1 MIKNGQQEL
10 ELQEHQQDAYNA
22 VQKTYEQGNRAA
34 VVIPTGCGKSFIA
47 LKLMEDNRD
56 KNILFLAPTIAI
68 KNQMYNYI
76 AKYIVGEEPTS
87 ERPAKKIAEE
97 HFPNL
102 VIRSYPSLLKVSDE
116 NMEKYH
122 ADIIIMDELH
132 RTGAEKWGEKVN
144 TLLEKNPNAKIL
156 GLTATPERMDEQNV
170 IDKLFEGNISYELTL
185 VEALRRGILKSPK
198 YVKCDY
204 ALGEYI
210 EGLNEAIDSCS
221 DEKTKRELQEKVEKM
236 RRIVEKAE
244 GIPELFKNNIQKK
257 DGKYIIFCKDK
268 EHMELLQSKVSEWF
282 GEIDSEPEIYS
293 VYSGNTERKNS
304 KTIKEF
310 EESKSEH
317 LKLLFS
323 IDMLNE
329 GVHIEG
335 VSGVIMARPTDS
347 RIVYLQQLGRA
358 LSSDPS
364 GEQTIIFDLV
374 NNYVKNNLDAE
385 VNGRDEDI
393 SHGNEENTIIG
404 ENGEKSEKSQPGDI
418 DIFKIQGETLKFLE
432 LLEEI
437 KEIINRST
445 YLKNAEAILEWIK
458 RQEKPKLPS
467 EVSENEE
474 EKKLGIAWSSIRTNL
489 INPYKEKTTAE
500 EQEKFREKYP
510 EIDDVLKIIKEIK
523 ISTSTHYLNAQRI
536 LEWIKSQEEPKMPSE
551 ESENKEERTLK
562 RALRSIRE
570 RLIKPYEKKTTD
582 EEREEFREEHPEIDD
597 VLKIIKE
604 IKISTAIYYLNAQRI
619 LEWIKRQEKPKLPSK
634 HSQNEEEK
642 KLGSALDSI
651 RTNLIKSYK
660 KKTTAE
666 EREQFKEEHPEIDA
680 VLEIIKEID
689 ISTST
694 QYLNAQA
701 IQKWIKRQEK
711 PKLPSEVSEN
721 EEEKKLGLALRG
733 IRSQLIK
740 PYMEK
745 PTAEEREKFREEH
758 PEIDDVLKIIKEI
771 KISTSTQYLNAQA
784 IQEWIKRQEKPKL
797 PSRESKNKEERTLG
811 NALKSIRTRLIKP
824 YMEKTTNEE
833 REKFREEYPETDAVL
848 EIVSDIDIKYGTK
861 KQKELAELIKQDL
874 EKRRES
880 DEAKK
885 LEEENGVNYIKYF
898 TKRQKELVK
907 LIKQYLEKMGSLDEA
922 RKLEEQYE
930 QLVADTKDKDKKN
943 GVDFNGE

>member
-87 ERPAKKIAEE
+87 ERPAKKIAKE

-102 VIRSYPSLLKVSDE
+102 EIRLYQTLLKVSDE
-116 NMEKYH
+116 DMEKYH

-185 VEALRRGILKSPK
+185 VEALRRRILKSPK

-210 EGLNEAIDSCS
+210 EGLKEAIDSCS
-221 DEKTKRELQEKVEKM
+221 DEKTKSELQKKVEQM
-236 RRIVEKAE
+236 RRIVEEAE

-282 GEIDSEPEIYS
+282 GEIDSKPETYS
-293 VYSGNTERKNS
+293 VYSGKTERKNNED
-304 KTIKEF
+304 IKKF
-310 EESKSEH
+310 ETSKSEH
-317 LKLLFS
+317 LKLLFCV
-323 IDMLNE
+323 DMLNE

-335 VSGVIMARPTDS
+335 ISGVIMARPTDS

-385 VNGRDEDI
+385 VNGRNEDI
-393 SHGNEENTIIG
+393 SHGNKENTIIG
-404 ENGEKSEKSQPGDI
+404 EKGEKSEKSQSGDI

-437 KEIINRST
+437 NGITGRST

-458 RQEKPKLPS
+458 RQENPKLPS
-467 EVSENEE
+467 ADSKNEEEKKLRNALNSIRTHLIKPYMEKTTDEEREKFREKHPEVDDVRKIIKEIDISTATYYLNAQRILEWIKRQENPKKPSKLSENEE
-474 EKKLGIAWSSIRTNL
+474 EKKLGNALSSIRTYL
-489 INPYKEKTTAE
+489 INPYMEKTTNE
-500 EQEKFREKYP
+500 EREEFREKHP
-510 EIDDVLKIIKEIK
+510 EIDDVRKIIKEID

-536 LEWIKSQEEPKMPSE
+536 LEWIKCQENPK
-551 ESENKEERTLK
+551 
-562 RALRSIRE
+562 
-570 RLIKPYEKKTTD
+570 KPY
-582 EEREEFREEHPEIDD
+582 
-597 VLKIIKE
+597 
-604 IKISTAIYYLNAQRI
+604 
-619 LEWIKRQEKPKLPSK
+619 SK
-634 HSQNEEEK
+634 SKNEEEK
-642 KLGSALDSI
+642 KLGTALQ
-651 RTNLIKSYK
+651 N
-660 KKTTAE
+660 
-666 EREQFKEEHPEIDA
+666 
-680 VLEIIKEID
+680 
-689 ISTST
+689 
-694 QYLNAQA
+694 
-701 IQKWIKRQEK
+701 
-711 PKLPSEVSEN
+711 
-721 EEEKKLGLALRG
+721 

-745 PTAEEREKFREEH
+745 PTDEEREQFREEH
-758 PEIDDVLKIIKEI
+758 
-771 KISTSTQYLNAQA
+771 
-784 IQEWIKRQEKPKL
+784 
-797 PSRESKNKEERTLG
+797 
-811 NALKSIRTRLIKP
+811 
-824 YMEKTTNEE
+824 
-833 REKFREEYPETDAVL
+833 PETDAVL

-861 KQKELAELIKQDL
+861 KQKELAELIKRDL
-874 EKRRES
+874 EKRRE
-880 DEAKK
+880 
-885 LEEENGVNYIKYF
+885 
-898 TKRQKELVK
+898 
-907 LIKQYLEKMGSLDEA
+907 LDEA

>member
-1 MIKNGQQEL
+1 MYKGRKHMIKNGQQEL

-87 ERPAKKIAEE
+87 ERPAKKIAKE

-102 VIRSYPSLLKVSDE
+102 EIRLYQTLLKVSDE

-185 VEALRRGILKSPK
+185 VEALRRRILKSPK

-210 EGLNEAIDSCS
+210 EGLKEAIDSCS
-221 DEKTKRELQEKVEKM
+221 DEKTKSELQKKVEQM
-236 RRIVEKAE
+236 RRIVEEAE

-282 GEIDSEPEIYS
+282 GEIDSKPETYS
-293 VYSGNTERKNS
+293 VYSGKTERKNNED
-304 KTIKEF
+304 IKNF
-310 EESKSEH
+310 ETSKSEH
-317 LKLLFS
+317 LKLLFCV
-323 IDMLNE
+323 DMLNE

-385 VNGRDEDI
+385 VNGRNEDI
-393 SHGNEENTIIG
+393 SHGNKENTIIG
-404 ENGEKSEKSQPGDI
+404 EKGEKSEKSQPGDI

-437 KEIINRST
+437 NGITGRST

-458 RQEKPKLPS
+458 RQENPKLPS
-467 EVSENEE
+467 ADSKNEE
-474 EKKLGIAWSSIRTNL
+474 EKKLRNALNSIRT
-489 INPYKEKTTAE
+489 
-500 EQEKFREKYP
+500 
-510 EIDDVLKIIKEIK
+510 
-523 ISTSTHYLNAQRI
+523 H
-536 LEWIKSQEEPKMPSE
+536 
-551 ESENKEERTLK
+551 
-562 RALRSIRE
+562 
-570 RLIKPYEKKTTD
+570 LIKPYMEKTTD
-582 EEREEFREEHPEIDD
+582 EEREKFREKHPEVDD
-597 VLKIIKE
+597 VRKIIKE
-604 IKISTAIYYLNAQRI
+604 IDISTATYYLNAQRI
-619 LEWIKRQEKPKLPSK
+619 LEWIKCQENPKKPYSK
-634 HSQNEEEK
+634 SKNEEEK
-642 KLGSALDSI
+642 KLGTALQ
-651 RTNLIKSYK
+651 N
-660 KKTTAE
+660 
-666 EREQFKEEHPEIDA
+666 
-680 VLEIIKEID
+680 
-689 ISTST
+689 
-694 QYLNAQA
+694 
-701 IQKWIKRQEK
+701 
-711 PKLPSEVSEN
+711 
-721 EEEKKLGLALRG
+721 

-745 PTAEEREKFREEH
+745 PTDEEREQFREEH
-758 PEIDDVLKIIKEI
+758 
-771 KISTSTQYLNAQA
+771 
-784 IQEWIKRQEKPKL
+784 
-797 PSRESKNKEERTLG
+797 
-811 NALKSIRTRLIKP
+811 
-824 YMEKTTNEE
+824 
-833 REKFREEYPETDAVL
+833 PETDAVL

-861 KQKELAELIKQDL
+861 KQKELAELIKRDL
-874 EKRRES
+874 EKRRE
-880 DEAKK
+880 
-885 LEEENGVNYIKYF
+885 
-898 TKRQKELVK
+898 
-907 LIKQYLEKMGSLDEA
+907 LDEA

-930 QLVADTKDKDKKN
+930 QLVADTKDKKN

>member
-87 ERPAKKIAEE
+87 ERPAQKIAKE

-102 VIRSYPSLLKVSDE
+102 EIRLYQTLLKVSDE

-185 VEALRRGILKSPK
+185 VEALRRRILKSPK

-210 EGLNEAIDSCS
+210 EGLKEAIDSCS
-221 DEKTKRELQEKVEKM
+221 DEKTKSELQKKVEQM
-236 RRIVEKAE
+236 RRIVEEAE

-282 GEIDSEPEIYS
+282 GEIDSKPETYS
-293 VYSGNTERKNS
+293 VYSGKTERKNNED
-304 KTIKEF
+304 IKKF
-310 EESKSEH
+310 ETSKSEH
-317 LKLLFS
+317 LKLLFCV
-323 IDMLNE
+323 DMLNE

-385 VNGRDEDI
+385 VNGRNEDI
-393 SHGNEENTIIG
+393 SHGNKENTIIG
-404 ENGEKSEKSQPGDI
+404 ENGEKSQPGDI
-418 DIFKIQGETLKFLE
+418 DIFKIQGKTLDFFK

-437 KEIINRST
+437 KGITGRST

-458 RQEKPKLPS
+458 RQETPRIPS
-467 EVSENEE
+467 QHSQNE
-474 EKKLGIAWSSIRTNL
+474 
-489 INPYKEKTTAE
+489 
-500 EQEKFREKYP
+500 
-510 EIDDVLKIIKEIK
+510 
-523 ISTSTHYLNAQRI
+523 
-536 LEWIKSQEEPKMPSE
+536 
-551 ESENKEERTLK
+551 EERTLGN
-562 RALRSIRE
+562 ALNSIRN
-570 RLIKPYEKKTTD
+570 RLIKPYNEKTTD
-582 EEREEFREEHPEIDD
+582 EEREQFR
-597 VLKIIKE
+597 
-604 IKISTAIYYLNAQRI
+604 
-619 LEWIKRQEKPKLPSK
+619 
-634 HSQNEEEK
+634 
-642 KLGSALDSI
+642 
-651 RTNLIKSYK
+651 
-660 KKTTAE
+660 
-666 EREQFKEEHPEIDA
+666 EEHPEIDA
-680 VLEIIKEID
+680 VLEIKKEID
-689 ISTST
+689 SLTYT
-694 QYLNAQA
+694 PPTLLKNAEA
-701 IQKWIKRQEK
+701 
-711 PKLPSEVSEN
+711 
-721 EEEKKLGLALRG
+721 
-733 IRSQLIK
+733 
-740 PYMEK
+740 
-745 PTAEEREKFREEH
+745 
-758 PEIDDVLKIIKEI
+758 VL
-771 KISTSTQYLNAQA
+771 
-784 IQEWIKRQEKPKL
+784 EWIKRQETPRI
-797 PSRESKNKEERTLG
+797 PSQHSQNEEERTLG
-811 NALKSIRTRLIKP
+811 NALNSIRNRLIKP
-824 YMEKTTNEE
+824 YNEKTTDEE
-833 REKFREEYPETDAVL
+833 REQFREEHPEIDAVL

-861 KQKELAELIKQDL
+861 KQKELAELIKRDL
-874 EKRRES
+874 EKRRE
-880 DEAKK
+880 
-885 LEEENGVNYIKYF
+885 
-898 TKRQKELVK
+898 
-907 LIKQYLEKMGSLDEA
+907 LDEA

-930 QLVADTKDKDKKN
+930 QLVADTKDKKN

>member
-68 KNQMYNYI
+68 RNQMYNYI
-76 AKYIVGEEPTS
+76 AKYIVGEEPNS
-87 ERPAKKIAEE
+87 ERPAKKIAKE

-102 VIRSYPSLLKVSDE
+102 EIRLYQTLLKVSDE
-116 NMEKYH
+116 DMEKYH

-185 VEALRRGILKSPK
+185 VEALRRRILKSPK

-210 EGLNEAIDSCS
+210 EGLKEAIDSCS
-221 DEKTKRELQEKVEKM
+221 DEKTKSELQKKVEQM
-236 RRIVEKAE
+236 RRIVEEAE

-282 GEIDSEPEIYS
+282 GEIDSEPETYS
-293 VYSGNTERKNS
+293 VYSGKTERKNNED
-304 KTIKEF
+304 IKNF
-310 EESKSEH
+310 ETSKSEH
-317 LKLLFS
+317 LKLLFCV
-323 IDMLNE
+323 DMLNE

-335 VSGVIMARPTDS
+335 ISGVIMARPTDS

-385 VNGRDEDI
+385 VNGRNEDI
-393 SHGNEENTIIG
+393 SHGNKENTIIG
-404 ENGEKSEKSQPGDI
+404 EKGEKSEKSQSGDI

-437 KEIINRST
+437 NGITGRST

-458 RQEKPKLPS
+458 RQENPKLPS
-467 EVSENEE
+467 ADSKNEEEKKLRNALNSIRTHLIKPYMEKTTDEEREKFREKHPEVDDVRKIIKEIDISTATYYLNAQRILEWIKRQENPKKPSKLSENEE
-474 EKKLGIAWSSIRTNL
+474 EKKLGNALSSIRTYL
-489 INPYKEKTTAE
+489 INPYMEKTTNE
-500 EQEKFREKYP
+500 EREEFREKHP
-510 EIDDVLKIIKEIK
+510 EIDDVRKIIKEID

-536 LEWIKSQEEPKMPSE
+536 LEWIKCQENPK
-551 ESENKEERTLK
+551 
-562 RALRSIRE
+562 
-570 RLIKPYEKKTTD
+570 KPY
-582 EEREEFREEHPEIDD
+582 
-597 VLKIIKE
+597 
-604 IKISTAIYYLNAQRI
+604 
-619 LEWIKRQEKPKLPSK
+619 SK
-634 HSQNEEEK
+634 SKNEEEK
-642 KLGSALDSI
+642 KLGTALQ
-651 RTNLIKSYK
+651 N
-660 KKTTAE
+660 
-666 EREQFKEEHPEIDA
+666 
-680 VLEIIKEID
+680 
-689 ISTST
+689 
-694 QYLNAQA
+694 
-701 IQKWIKRQEK
+701 
-711 PKLPSEVSEN
+711 
-721 EEEKKLGLALRG
+721 

-745 PTAEEREKFREEH
+745 PTDEEREQFREEH
-758 PEIDDVLKIIKEI
+758 
-771 KISTSTQYLNAQA
+771 
-784 IQEWIKRQEKPKL
+784 
-797 PSRESKNKEERTLG
+797 
-811 NALKSIRTRLIKP
+811 
-824 YMEKTTNEE
+824 
-833 REKFREEYPETDAVL
+833 PETDAVL

-861 KQKELAELIKQDL
+861 KQKELAELIKRDL
-874 EKRRES
+874 EKRRE
-880 DEAKK
+880 
-885 LEEENGVNYIKYF
+885 
-898 TKRQKELVK
+898 
-907 LIKQYLEKMGSLDEA
+907 LDEA

-930 QLVADTKDKDKKN
+930 QLVADTKDKKN

>member
-76 AKYIVGEEPTS
+76 AKYIVDEEPTS
-87 ERPAKKIAEE
+87 ERPAQKIAKE

-102 VIRSYPSLLKVSDE
+102 EIRLYQTLLKVSDE

-185 VEALRRGILKSPK
+185 VEALRRRILKSPK

-210 EGLNEAIDSCS
+210 EGLKEAIDSCS
-221 DEKTKRELQEKVEKM
+221 DEKTKSELQKKVEQM
-236 RRIVEKAE
+236 RRIVEEAE

-282 GEIDSEPEIYS
+282 GEIDSEPETYS
-293 VYSGNTERKNS
+293 VYSGETEKENNDNIKN
-304 KTIKEF
+304 F
-310 EESKSEH
+310 ETSKSEH
-317 LKLLFS
+317 LKLLFCV
-323 IDMLNE
+323 DMLNE

-385 VNGRDEDI
+385 VNGRNEDI
-393 SHGNEENTIIG
+393 SHENTIIG
-404 ENGEKSEKSQPGDI
+404 ENGEKSQPGDI
-418 DIFKIQGETLKFLE
+418 DIFKIQGKTLDFFE

-437 KEIINRST
+437 KGITGRST

-458 RQEKPKLPS
+458 RQENPRIPS
-467 EVSENEE
+467 PRSQNEE
-474 EKKLGIAWSSIRTNL
+474 EKKLYGAWSNMKTRL
-489 INPYKEKTTAE
+489 INPYMEKTTAE
-500 EQEKFREKYP
+500 EQEKFREK
-510 EIDDVLKIIKEIK
+510 
-523 ISTSTHYLNAQRI
+523 
-536 LEWIKSQEEPKMPSE
+536 
-551 ESENKEERTLK
+551 
-562 RALRSIRE
+562 
-570 RLIKPYEKKTTD
+570 
-582 EEREEFREEHPEIDD
+582 HPEIDD

-604 IKISTAIYYLNAQRI
+604 IKISTATHYLNAQRI
-619 LEWIKRQEKPKLPSK
+619 LEWIKRQEKPQLPSPDSK
-634 HSQNEEEK
+634 NEEEK
-642 KLGSALDSI
+642 KLGNALSTI
-651 RTNLIKSYK
+651 RTNLINPYK

-666 EREQFKEEHPEIDA
+666 EREQFKEEHPEIDD
-680 VLEIIKEID
+680 VLKIIKEIN

-694 QYLNAQA
+694 QYLNAQR
-701 IQKWIKRQEK
+701 I
-711 PKLPSEVSEN
+711 L
-721 EEEKKLGLALRG
+721 
-733 IRSQLIK
+733 
-740 PYMEK
+740 
-745 PTAEEREKFREEH
+745 
-758 PEIDDVLKIIKEI
+758 
-771 KISTSTQYLNAQA
+771 
-784 IQEWIKRQEKPKL
+784 EWIKRQETPRM
-797 PSRESKNKEERTLG
+797 PSKR
-811 NALKSIRTRLIKP
+811 IRK
-824 YMEKTTNEE
+824 
-833 REKFREEYPETDAVL
+833 
-848 EIVSDIDIKYGTK
+848 
-861 KQKELAELIKQDL
+861 
-874 EKRRES
+874 
-880 DEAKK
+880 
-885 LEEENGVNYIKYF
+885 
-898 TKRQKELVK
+898 
-907 LIKQYLEKMGSLDEA
+907 
-922 RKLEEQYE
+922 
-930 QLVADTKDKDKKN
+930 
-943 GVDFNGE
+943 

>member
-87 ERPAKKIAEE
+87 ERPARIIAKE

-102 VIRSYPSLLKVSDE
+102 EIRLYQTLLKVSDE

-185 VEALRRGILKSPK
+185 VEALRRRILKSPQ

-210 EGLNEAIDSCS
+210 EGLKEAIDSCS
-221 DEKTKRELQEKVEKM
+221 DEKTKSELQKKVEQM
-236 RRIVEKAE
+236 RRIVEEAE

-282 GEIDSEPEIYS
+282 GEIDSKPETYS
-293 VYSGNTERKNS
+293 VYSGKTERKNNED
-304 KTIKEF
+304 IKKF
-310 EESKSEH
+310 ETSKSEH
-317 LKLLFS
+317 LKLLFCV
-323 IDMLNE
+323 DMLNE

-335 VSGVIMARPTDS
+335 ISGVIMARPTDS

-385 VNGRDEDI
+385 VNGRNEDI
-393 SHGNEENTIIG
+393 SHGNKENTIIG
-404 ENGEKSEKSQPGDI
+404 EKGEKSEKSQSGDI

-437 KEIINRST
+437 NGITGRST

-458 RQEKPKLPS
+458 RQENPKLPS
-467 EVSENEE
+467 ADSKNEEEKKLRNALNSIRTHLIKPYMEKTTDEEREKFREKHPEVDDVRKIIKEIDISTATYYLNAQRILEWIKRQENPKKPSKLSENEE
-474 EKKLGIAWSSIRTNL
+474 EKKLGNALSSIRTYL
-489 INPYKEKTTAE
+489 INPYMEKTTNE
-500 EQEKFREKYP
+500 EREEFREKHP
-510 EIDDVLKIIKEIK
+510 EIDDVRKIIKEID

-536 LEWIKSQEEPKMPSE
+536 LEWIKCQENPK
-551 ESENKEERTLK
+551 
-562 RALRSIRE
+562 
-570 RLIKPYEKKTTD
+570 KPY
-582 EEREEFREEHPEIDD
+582 
-597 VLKIIKE
+597 
-604 IKISTAIYYLNAQRI
+604 
-619 LEWIKRQEKPKLPSK
+619 SK
-634 HSQNEEEK
+634 SKNEEEK
-642 KLGSALDSI
+642 KLGTALQ
-651 RTNLIKSYK
+651 N
-660 KKTTAE
+660 
-666 EREQFKEEHPEIDA
+666 
-680 VLEIIKEID
+680 
-689 ISTST
+689 
-694 QYLNAQA
+694 
-701 IQKWIKRQEK
+701 
-711 PKLPSEVSEN
+711 
-721 EEEKKLGLALRG
+721 

-745 PTAEEREKFREEH
+745 PTDEEREQFREEH
-758 PEIDDVLKIIKEI
+758 
-771 KISTSTQYLNAQA
+771 
-784 IQEWIKRQEKPKL
+784 
-797 PSRESKNKEERTLG
+797 
-811 NALKSIRTRLIKP
+811 
-824 YMEKTTNEE
+824 
-833 REKFREEYPETDAVL
+833 PETDAVL

-861 KQKELAELIKQDL
+861 KQKELAELIKRDL
-874 EKRRES
+874 EKRRE
-880 DEAKK
+880 
-885 LEEENGVNYIKYF
+885 
-898 TKRQKELVK
+898 
-907 LIKQYLEKMGSLDEA
+907 LDEA

>member
-1 MIKNGQQEL
+1 MYKGRKHMIKNGQQEL
-10 ELQEHQQDAYNA
+10 ELQEHQQDAYTA

-87 ERPAKKIAEE
+87 ERPEKKIAEE

-102 VIRSYPSLLKVSDE
+102 KIRLYQTLLKVSDE
-116 NMEKYH
+116 KMEKYH

-185 VEALRRGILKSPK
+185 VEALRRRILKSPQ

-210 EGLNEAIDSCS
+210 EGLKEAIDSCS
-221 DEKTKRELQEKVEKM
+221 DEKTKSELQKKVEQM
-236 RRIVEKAE
+236 RRIVEEAE

-282 GEIDSEPEIYS
+282 GEIDSEPETYS
-293 VYSGNTERKNS
+293 VYSGETEKENNDNIKN
-304 KTIKEF
+304 F
-310 EESKSEH
+310 ETSKSEH
-317 LKLLFS
+317 LKLLFCV
-323 IDMLNE
+323 DMLNE

-335 VSGVIMARPTDS
+335 ISGVIMARPTDS

-385 VNGRDEDI
+385 VNGRNEDI
-393 SHGNEENTIIG
+393 SHGNKENTIIG
-404 ENGEKSEKSQPGDI
+404 EKGEKSEKSQSGDI

-437 KEIINRST
+437 NGITGRST

-458 RQEKPKLPS
+458 RQENPKLPS
-467 EVSENEE
+467 ADSKNEEEKKLRNALNSIRTHLIKPYMEKTTDEEREKFREKHPEVDDVRKIIKEIDISTATYYLNAQRILEWIKRQENPKKPSKLSENEE
-474 EKKLGIAWSSIRTNL
+474 EKKLGNALSSIRTYL
-489 INPYKEKTTAE
+489 INPYMEKTTNE
-500 EQEKFREKYP
+500 EREEFREKHP
-510 EIDDVLKIIKEIK
+510 EIDDVRKIIKEID

-536 LEWIKSQEEPKMPSE
+536 LEWIKCQENPK
-551 ESENKEERTLK
+551 
-562 RALRSIRE
+562 
-570 RLIKPYEKKTTD
+570 KPY
-582 EEREEFREEHPEIDD
+582 
-597 VLKIIKE
+597 
-604 IKISTAIYYLNAQRI
+604 
-619 LEWIKRQEKPKLPSK
+619 SK
-634 HSQNEEEK
+634 SKNEEEK
-642 KLGSALDSI
+642 KLGTALQ
-651 RTNLIKSYK
+651 N
-660 KKTTAE
+660 
-666 EREQFKEEHPEIDA
+666 
-680 VLEIIKEID
+680 
-689 ISTST
+689 
-694 QYLNAQA
+694 
-701 IQKWIKRQEK
+701 
-711 PKLPSEVSEN
+711 
-721 EEEKKLGLALRG
+721 

-745 PTAEEREKFREEH
+745 PTDEEREQFREEH
-758 PEIDDVLKIIKEI
+758 
-771 KISTSTQYLNAQA
+771 
-784 IQEWIKRQEKPKL
+784 
-797 PSRESKNKEERTLG
+797 
-811 NALKSIRTRLIKP
+811 
-824 YMEKTTNEE
+824 
-833 REKFREEYPETDAVL
+833 PETDAVL

-861 KQKELAELIKQDL
+861 KQKELAELIKRDL
-874 EKRRES
+874 EKRRE
-880 DEAKK
+880 
-885 LEEENGVNYIKYF
+885 
-898 TKRQKELVK
+898 
-907 LIKQYLEKMGSLDEA
+907 LDEA

>member
-87 ERPAKKIAEE
+87 ERPARIIAKE

-102 VIRSYPSLLKVSDE
+102 EIRLYQTLLKVSDE

-185 VEALRRGILKSPK
+185 VEALRRRILKSPK

-210 EGLNEAIDSCS
+210 EGLKEAIDSCS
-221 DEKTKRELQEKVEKM
+221 DEKTKSELQKKVEQM
-236 RRIVEKAE
+236 RRIVEEAE

-282 GEIDSEPEIYS
+282 GEIDSEPETYS
-293 VYSGNTERKNS
+293 VYSGKTERKNNED
-304 KTIKEF
+304 IKNF
-310 EESKSEH
+310 ETSKSEH
-317 LKLLFS
+317 LKLLFCV
-323 IDMLNE
+323 DMLNE

-385 VNGRDEDI
+385 VNGRNEDI
-393 SHGNEENTIIG
+393 SHGNKENTIIG
-404 ENGEKSEKSQPGDI
+404 EKGEKSEKSQSVDI

-437 KEIINRST
+437 NGITGRST

-458 RQEKPKLPS
+458 RQENPKLPS
-467 EVSENEE
+467 ADSKNEEEKKLRNALNSIRTHLIKPYMEKTTDEEREKFREKHPEVDDVRKIIKEIDISTATYYLNAQRILEWIKRQENPKKPSKLSENEE
-474 EKKLGIAWSSIRTNL
+474 EKKLGNALSSIRTYL
-489 INPYKEKTTAE
+489 INPYMEKTTNE
-500 EQEKFREKYP
+500 EREEFREKHP
-510 EIDDVLKIIKEIK
+510 EIDDVRKIIKEID

-536 LEWIKSQEEPKMPSE
+536 LEWIKCQENPK
-551 ESENKEERTLK
+551 
-562 RALRSIRE
+562 
-570 RLIKPYEKKTTD
+570 KPY
-582 EEREEFREEHPEIDD
+582 
-597 VLKIIKE
+597 
-604 IKISTAIYYLNAQRI
+604 
-619 LEWIKRQEKPKLPSK
+619 SK
-634 HSQNEEEK
+634 SKNEEEK
-642 KLGSALDSI
+642 KLGTALQ
-651 RTNLIKSYK
+651 N
-660 KKTTAE
+660 
-666 EREQFKEEHPEIDA
+666 
-680 VLEIIKEID
+680 
-689 ISTST
+689 
-694 QYLNAQA
+694 
-701 IQKWIKRQEK
+701 
-711 PKLPSEVSEN
+711 
-721 EEEKKLGLALRG
+721 

-745 PTAEEREKFREEH
+745 PTDEEREQFREEH
-758 PEIDDVLKIIKEI
+758 
-771 KISTSTQYLNAQA
+771 
-784 IQEWIKRQEKPKL
+784 
-797 PSRESKNKEERTLG
+797 
-811 NALKSIRTRLIKP
+811 
-824 YMEKTTNEE
+824 
-833 REKFREEYPETDAVL
+833 PETDAVL

-861 KQKELAELIKQDL
+861 KQKELAELIKRDL
-874 EKRRES
+874 EKRRE
-880 DEAKK
+880 
-885 LEEENGVNYIKYF
+885 
-898 TKRQKELVK
+898 
-907 LIKQYLEKMGSLDEA
+907 LDEA

-930 QLVADTKDKDKKN
+930 QLVADTKDKKN

>member
-68 KNQMYNYI
+68 RNQMYNYI

-102 VIRSYPSLLKVSDE
+102 KIRLYQTLLKVSDE
-116 NMEKYH
+116 KMEKYH

-185 VEALRRGILKSPK
+185 VEALRRRILKSPK

-210 EGLNEAIDSCS
+210 EGLKEAIDSCS
-221 DEKTKRELQEKVEKM
+221 DEKTKSELQKKVEQM
-236 RRIVEKAE
+236 RRIVEEAE

-282 GEIDSEPEIYS
+282 GEIDSEPETYS
-293 VYSGNTERKNS
+293 VYSGKTERKNNED
-304 KTIKEF
+304 IKNF
-310 EESKSEH
+310 ETSKSEH
-317 LKLLFS
+317 LKLLFCV
-323 IDMLNE
+323 DMLNE

-385 VNGRDEDI
+385 VNGRNEDI
-393 SHGNEENTIIG
+393 SHGNKENTIIG
-404 ENGEKSEKSQPGDI
+404 EKGEKSEKSQSVDI

-437 KEIINRST
+437 NGITGRST

-458 RQEKPKLPS
+458 RQENPKLPS
-467 EVSENEE
+467 ADSKNEEEKKLRNALNSIRTHLIKPYMEKTTDEEREKFREKHPEVDDVRKIIKEIDISTATYYLNAQRILEWIKRQENPKKPSKLSENEE
-474 EKKLGIAWSSIRTNL
+474 EKKLGNALSSIRTYL
-489 INPYKEKTTAE
+489 INPYMEKTTNE
-500 EQEKFREKYP
+500 EREEFREKHP
-510 EIDDVLKIIKEIK
+510 EIDDVRKIIKEID

-536 LEWIKSQEEPKMPSE
+536 LEWIKCQENPK
-551 ESENKEERTLK
+551 
-562 RALRSIRE
+562 
-570 RLIKPYEKKTTD
+570 KPY
-582 EEREEFREEHPEIDD
+582 
-597 VLKIIKE
+597 
-604 IKISTAIYYLNAQRI
+604 
-619 LEWIKRQEKPKLPSK
+619 SK
-634 HSQNEEEK
+634 SKNEEEK
-642 KLGSALDSI
+642 KLGTALQ
-651 RTNLIKSYK
+651 N
-660 KKTTAE
+660 
-666 EREQFKEEHPEIDA
+666 
-680 VLEIIKEID
+680 
-689 ISTST
+689 
-694 QYLNAQA
+694 
-701 IQKWIKRQEK
+701 
-711 PKLPSEVSEN
+711 
-721 EEEKKLGLALRG
+721 

-745 PTAEEREKFREEH
+745 PTDEEREQFREEH
-758 PEIDDVLKIIKEI
+758 
-771 KISTSTQYLNAQA
+771 
-784 IQEWIKRQEKPKL
+784 
-797 PSRESKNKEERTLG
+797 
-811 NALKSIRTRLIKP
+811 
-824 YMEKTTNEE
+824 
-833 REKFREEYPETDAVL
+833 PETDAVL

-861 KQKELAELIKQDL
+861 KQKELAELIKRDL
-874 EKRRES
+874 EKRRE
-880 DEAKK
+880 
-885 LEEENGVNYIKYF
+885 
-898 TKRQKELVK
+898 
-907 LIKQYLEKMGSLDEA
+907 LDEA

-930 QLVADTKDKDKKN
+930 QLVADTKDKKN

>member
-68 KNQMYNYI
+68 RNQMYNYI

-102 VIRSYPSLLKVSDE
+102 KIRLYQTLLKVSDE
-116 NMEKYH
+116 KMEKYH

-185 VEALRRGILKSPK
+185 VEALRRRILKSPK

-210 EGLNEAIDSCS
+210 EGLKEAIDSCS
-221 DEKTKRELQEKVEKM
+221 DEKTKSELQKKVEQM
-236 RRIVEKAE
+236 RRIVEEAE

-282 GEIDSEPEIYS
+282 GEIDSKPETYS
-293 VYSGNTERKNS
+293 VYSGKTERKNNED
-304 KTIKEF
+304 IKKF
-310 EESKSEH
+310 ETSKSEH
-317 LKLLFS
+317 LKLLFCV
-323 IDMLNE
+323 DMLNE

-385 VNGRDEDI
+385 VNGRNEDI
-393 SHGNEENTIIG
+393 SHGNKENTIIG
-404 ENGEKSEKSQPGDI
+404 ENGEKSQPGDI
-418 DIFKIQGETLKFLE
+418 DIFKIQGKTLDFFK

-437 KEIINRST
+437 KGITGRST

-458 RQEKPKLPS
+458 RQETPRIPS
-467 EVSENEE
+467 PRSQNEE
-474 EKKLGIAWSSIRTNL
+474 EKKLYGAWSNMKTRL
-489 INPYKEKTTAE
+489 INPYMEKTTAE
-500 EQEKFREKYP
+500 EQEKFREK
-510 EIDDVLKIIKEIK
+510 
-523 ISTSTHYLNAQRI
+523 
-536 LEWIKSQEEPKMPSE
+536 
-551 ESENKEERTLK
+551 
-562 RALRSIRE
+562 
-570 RLIKPYEKKTTD
+570 
-582 EEREEFREEHPEIDD
+582 HPEIDD

-604 IKISTAIYYLNAQRI
+604 IKISTATHYLNAQRI
-619 LEWIKRQEKPKLPSK
+619 LEWIKRQEKPQLPSPDSK
-634 HSQNEEEK
+634 NEEEK
-642 KLGSALDSI
+642 KLGNALSTI
-651 RTNLIKSYK
+651 RTNLINPYK

-666 EREQFKEEHPEIDA
+666 EREQFK
-680 VLEIIKEID
+680 
-689 ISTST
+689 
-694 QYLNAQA
+694 
-701 IQKWIKRQEK
+701 
-711 PKLPSEVSEN
+711 
-721 EEEKKLGLALRG
+721 
-733 IRSQLIK
+733 
-740 PYMEK
+740 
-745 PTAEEREKFREEH
+745 EEH

-771 KISTSTQYLNAQA
+771 KISTSTQYLNAQR
-784 IQEWIKRQEKPKL
+784 ILEWIKRQETPRM
-797 PSRESKNKEERTLG
+797 PSKR
-811 NALKSIRTRLIKP
+811 IRK
-824 YMEKTTNEE
+824 
-833 REKFREEYPETDAVL
+833 
-848 EIVSDIDIKYGTK
+848 
-861 KQKELAELIKQDL
+861 
-874 EKRRES
+874 
-880 DEAKK
+880 
-885 LEEENGVNYIKYF
+885 
-898 TKRQKELVK
+898 
-907 LIKQYLEKMGSLDEA
+907 
-922 RKLEEQYE
+922 
-930 QLVADTKDKDKKN
+930 
-943 GVDFNGE
+943 

>member
-47 LKLMEDNRD
+47 LKLMKDNKD

-87 ERPAKKIAEE
+87 ERPAKKIAKE

-102 VIRSYPSLLKVSDE
+102 EIRLYQTLLKVSDE
-116 NMEKYH
+116 DMEKYH

-185 VEALRRGILKSPK
+185 VEALRRRILKSPK

-210 EGLNEAIDSCS
+210 EGLKEAIDSCS
-221 DEKTKRELQEKVEKM
+221 DEKTKSELQKKVEQM
-236 RRIVEKAE
+236 RRIVEEAE

-282 GEIDSEPEIYS
+282 GEIDSEPETYS
-293 VYSGNTERKNS
+293 VYSGKTERKNNED
-304 KTIKEF
+304 IKNF
-310 EESKSEH
+310 ETSKSEH
-317 LKLLFS
+317 LKLLFCV
-323 IDMLNE
+323 DMLNE

-335 VSGVIMARPTDS
+335 ISGVIMARPTDS

-385 VNGRDEDI
+385 VNGRNEDI
-393 SHGNEENTIIG
+393 SHGNKENTIIG
-404 ENGEKSEKSQPGDI
+404 EKGEKSEKSQSVDI

-437 KEIINRST
+437 NGITGRST

-458 RQEKPKLPS
+458 RQENPKLPS
-467 EVSENEE
+467 ADSKNEEEKKLRNALNSIRTHLIKPYMEKTTDEEREKFREKHPEVDDVRKIIKEIDISTATYYLNAQRILEWIKRQENPKKPSKLSENEE
-474 EKKLGIAWSSIRTNL
+474 EKKLGNALSSIRTYL
-489 INPYKEKTTAE
+489 INPYMEKTTNE
-500 EQEKFREKYP
+500 EREEFREKHP
-510 EIDDVLKIIKEIK
+510 EIDDVRKIIKEID

-536 LEWIKSQEEPKMPSE
+536 LEWIKCQENPK
-551 ESENKEERTLK
+551 
-562 RALRSIRE
+562 
-570 RLIKPYEKKTTD
+570 KPY
-582 EEREEFREEHPEIDD
+582 
-597 VLKIIKE
+597 
-604 IKISTAIYYLNAQRI
+604 
-619 LEWIKRQEKPKLPSK
+619 SK
-634 HSQNEEEK
+634 SKNEEEK
-642 KLGSALDSI
+642 KLGTALQ
-651 RTNLIKSYK
+651 N
-660 KKTTAE
+660 
-666 EREQFKEEHPEIDA
+666 
-680 VLEIIKEID
+680 
-689 ISTST
+689 
-694 QYLNAQA
+694 
-701 IQKWIKRQEK
+701 
-711 PKLPSEVSEN
+711 
-721 EEEKKLGLALRG
+721 

-745 PTAEEREKFREEH
+745 PTDEEREQFREEH
-758 PEIDDVLKIIKEI
+758 
-771 KISTSTQYLNAQA
+771 
-784 IQEWIKRQEKPKL
+784 
-797 PSRESKNKEERTLG
+797 
-811 NALKSIRTRLIKP
+811 
-824 YMEKTTNEE
+824 
-833 REKFREEYPETDAVL
+833 PETDAVL

-861 KQKELAELIKQDL
+861 KQKELAELIKRDL
-874 EKRRES
+874 EKRRE
-880 DEAKK
+880 
-885 LEEENGVNYIKYF
+885 
-898 TKRQKELVK
+898 
-907 LIKQYLEKMGSLDEA
+907 LDEA

-930 QLVADTKDKDKKN
+930 QLVADTKDKKN

>member
-47 LKLMEDNRD
+47 LKLMKDNKD

-87 ERPAKKIAEE
+87 ERPDRIIAKE

-102 VIRSYPSLLKVSDE
+102 EIRLYQTLLKVSDE

-185 VEALRRGILKSPK
+185 VEALRRRILKSPK

-210 EGLNEAIDSCS
+210 EGLKEAIDSCS
-221 DEKTKRELQEKVEKM
+221 DEKTKSELQKKVEQM
-236 RRIVEKAE
+236 RRIVEEAE

-282 GEIDSEPEIYS
+282 GEIDSEPETYS
-293 VYSGNTERKNS
+293 VYSGKTERKNNED
-304 KTIKEF
+304 IKNF
-310 EESKSEH
+310 ETSKSEH
-317 LKLLFS
+317 LKLLFCV
-323 IDMLNE
+323 DMLNE

-385 VNGRDEDI
+385 VNGRNEDI
-393 SHGNEENTIIG
+393 SHGNKENTIIG
-404 ENGEKSEKSQPGDI
+404 EKGEKSEKSQSVDI

-437 KEIINRST
+437 NGITGRST

-458 RQEKPKLPS
+458 RQENPKLPS
-467 EVSENEE
+467 ADSKNEEEKKLRNALNSIRTHLIKPYMEKTTDEEREKFREKHPEVDDVRKIIKEIDISTATYYLNAQRILEWIKRQENPKKPSKLSENEE
-474 EKKLGIAWSSIRTNL
+474 EKKLGNALSSIRTYL
-489 INPYKEKTTAE
+489 INPYMEKTTNE
-500 EQEKFREKYP
+500 EREEFREKHP
-510 EIDDVLKIIKEIK
+510 EIDDVRKIIKEID

-536 LEWIKSQEEPKMPSE
+536 LEWIKCQENPK
-551 ESENKEERTLK
+551 
-562 RALRSIRE
+562 
-570 RLIKPYEKKTTD
+570 KPY
-582 EEREEFREEHPEIDD
+582 
-597 VLKIIKE
+597 
-604 IKISTAIYYLNAQRI
+604 
-619 LEWIKRQEKPKLPSK
+619 SK
-634 HSQNEEEK
+634 SKNEEEK
-642 KLGSALDSI
+642 KLGTALQ
-651 RTNLIKSYK
+651 N
-660 KKTTAE
+660 
-666 EREQFKEEHPEIDA
+666 
-680 VLEIIKEID
+680 
-689 ISTST
+689 
-694 QYLNAQA
+694 
-701 IQKWIKRQEK
+701 
-711 PKLPSEVSEN
+711 
-721 EEEKKLGLALRG
+721 

-745 PTAEEREKFREEH
+745 PTDEEREQFREEH
-758 PEIDDVLKIIKEI
+758 
-771 KISTSTQYLNAQA
+771 
-784 IQEWIKRQEKPKL
+784 
-797 PSRESKNKEERTLG
+797 
-811 NALKSIRTRLIKP
+811 
-824 YMEKTTNEE
+824 
-833 REKFREEYPETDAVL
+833 PETDAVL

-861 KQKELAELIKQDL
+861 KQKELAELIKRDL
-874 EKRRES
+874 EKRRE
-880 DEAKK
+880 
-885 LEEENGVNYIKYF
+885 
-898 TKRQKELVK
+898 
-907 LIKQYLEKMGSLDEA
+907 LDEA

-930 QLVADTKDKDKKN
+930 QLVADTKDKKN

>member
-68 KNQMYNYI
+68 RNQMYNYI

-102 VIRSYPSLLKVSDE
+102 KIRLYQTLLKVSDE
-116 NMEKYH
+116 KMEKYH

-185 VEALRRGILKSPK
+185 VEALRRRILKSPK

-210 EGLNEAIDSCS
+210 EGLKEAIDSCS
-221 DEKTKRELQEKVEKM
+221 DEKTKSELQKKVEQM
-236 RRIVEKAE
+236 RRIVEEAE

-282 GEIDSEPEIYS
+282 GEIDSKPETYS
-293 VYSGNTERKNS
+293 VYSGKTERKNNED
-304 KTIKEF
+304 IKKF
-310 EESKSEH
+310 ETSKSEH
-317 LKLLFS
+317 LKLLFCV
-323 IDMLNE
+323 DMLNE

-335 VSGVIMARPTDS
+335 ISGVIMARPTDS

-385 VNGRDEDI
+385 VNGRNEDI
-393 SHGNEENTIIG
+393 SHGNKENTIIG
-404 ENGEKSEKSQPGDI
+404 ENGEKSQPGDI
-418 DIFKIQGETLKFLE
+418 DIFKIQGKTLDFFK

-437 KEIINRST
+437 KGITGRST

-458 RQEKPKLPS
+458 RQETPRIPS
-467 EVSENEE
+467 
-474 EKKLGIAWSSIRTNL
+474 
-489 INPYKEKTTAE
+489 
-500 EQEKFREKYP
+500 Q
-510 EIDDVLKIIKEIK
+510 
-523 ISTSTHYLNAQRI
+523 
-536 LEWIKSQEEPKMPSE
+536 
-551 ESENKEERTLK
+551 
-562 RALRSIRE
+562 
-570 RLIKPYEKKTTD
+570 
-582 EEREEFREEHPEIDD
+582 
-597 VLKIIKE
+597 
-604 IKISTAIYYLNAQRI
+604 
-619 LEWIKRQEKPKLPSK
+619 
-634 HSQNEEEK
+634 HSQNE
-642 KLGSALDSI
+642 
-651 RTNLIKSYK
+651 
-660 KKTTAE
+660 
-666 EREQFKEEHPEIDA
+666 
-680 VLEIIKEID
+680 
-689 ISTST
+689 
-694 QYLNAQA
+694 
-701 IQKWIKRQEK
+701 
-711 PKLPSEVSEN
+711 
-721 EEEKKLGLALRG
+721 
-733 IRSQLIK
+733 
-740 PYMEK
+740 
-745 PTAEEREKFREEH
+745 
-758 PEIDDVLKIIKEI
+758 
-771 KISTSTQYLNAQA
+771 
-784 IQEWIKRQEKPKL
+784 
-797 PSRESKNKEERTLG
+797 EERTLG
-811 NALKSIRTRLIKP
+811 NALNSIRNRLIKP
-824 YMEKTTNEE
+824 YNEKTTDEE
-833 REKFREEYPETDAVL
+833 REQFREEHPEIDAVL

-861 KQKELAELIKQDL
+861 KQKELAELIKRDL
-874 EKRRES
+874 EKRRE
-880 DEAKK
+880 
-885 LEEENGVNYIKYF
+885 
-898 TKRQKELVK
+898 
-907 LIKQYLEKMGSLDEA
+907 LDEA

-930 QLVADTKDKDKKN
+930 QLVADTKDKKN

>member
-68 KNQMYNYI
+68 RNQMYNYI

-102 VIRSYPSLLKVSDE
+102 KIRLYQTLLKVSDE
-116 NMEKYH
+116 KMEKYH

-185 VEALRRGILKSPK
+185 VEALRRRILKSPK

-204 ALGEYI
+204 VLGEYI
-210 EGLNEAIDSCS
+210 EGLKEAIDSCS
-221 DEKTKRELQEKVEKM
+221 DEKTKSELQKKVEQM
-236 RRIVEKAE
+236 RRIVEEAE
-244 GIPELFKNNIQKK
+244 GIPQLFKNNIQKK

-268 EHMELLQSKVSEWF
+268 EHMELLKSKVSEWF
-282 GEIDSEPEIYS
+282 GEIDSEPETYS
-293 VYSGNTERKNS
+293 VYSGETEKENNDNIKN
-304 KTIKEF
+304 F
-310 EESKSEH
+310 ETSKSEH
-317 LKLLFS
+317 LKLLFCV
-323 IDMLNE
+323 DMLNE

-385 VNGRDEDI
+385 VNGRNEDI

-418 DIFKIQGETLKFLE
+418 DIFKIQGKTLDFFN
-432 LLEEI
+432 LLEEFKGI
-437 KEIINRST
+437 TGRST
-445 YLKNAEAILEWIK
+445 YLKNAEVILENTEAILEWIK
-458 RQEKPKLPS
+458 RQEPPRIPS
-467 EVSENEE
+467 QHSQNEE
-474 EKKLGIAWSSIRTNL
+474 ERKLYYVLNSIRTNL
-489 INPYKEKTTAE
+489 INPYREKTTAE
-500 EQEKFREKYP
+500 EREKFREKHP
-510 EIDDVLKIIKEIK
+510 EIDDVRKIIKEIDISTATHYLNAQRILEWIKRQENPRIPSSLSENEEEKKIFNAWDSIRRYLINPYKKKTTAEEREKFREEHPEIDAVLEIIKEIK

-536 LEWIKSQEEPKMPSE
+536 LEWIK
-551 ESENKEERTLK
+551 
-562 RALRSIRE
+562 
-570 RLIKPYEKKTTD
+570 
-582 EEREEFREEHPEIDD
+582 
-597 VLKIIKE
+597 
-604 IKISTAIYYLNAQRI
+604 
-619 LEWIKRQEKPKLPSK
+619 RQETPRIPS
-634 HSQNEEEK
+634 HRSQNEEERT
-642 KLGSALDSI
+642 LGTASNSI
-651 RTNLIKSYK
+651 RNRLINPYK

-666 EREQFKEEHPEIDA
+666 EREQFKEEHPEIDD
-680 VLEIIKEID
+680 VLE
-689 ISTST
+689 
-694 QYLNAQA
+694 
-701 IQKWIKRQEK
+701 
-711 PKLPSEVSEN
+711 
-721 EEEKKLGLALRG
+721 
-733 IRSQLIK
+733 
-740 PYMEK
+740 
-745 PTAEEREKFREEH
+745 
-758 PEIDDVLKIIKEI
+758 IIKEI
-771 KISTSTQYLNAQA
+771 KISTSAHYLNAQR
-784 IQEWIKRQEKPKL
+784 ILEWIKRQEKPRI
-797 PSRESKNKEERTLG
+797 PSQHSKNEEEKKLGVNLG
-811 NALKSIRTRLIKP
+811 NVRGLISRYRK
-824 YMEKTTNEE
+824 KTTEEE
-833 REKFREEYPETDAVL
+833 REQFREEHPEIDAVL

-861 KQKELAELIKQDL
+861 KQKELAELIKRDL
-874 EKRRES
+874 EKRRE
-880 DEAKK
+880 
-885 LEEENGVNYIKYF
+885 
-898 TKRQKELVK
+898 
-907 LIKQYLEKMGSLDEA
+907 LDEA

>member
-47 LKLMEDNRD
+47 LKLMKDNKD

-87 ERPAKKIAEE
+87 ERPARIIAKE

-102 VIRSYPSLLKVSDE
+102 EIRLYQTLLKVSDE
-116 NMEKYH
+116 DMEKYH

-185 VEALRRGILKSPK
+185 VEALRRRILKSPK

-210 EGLNEAIDSCS
+210 EGLKEAIDSCS
-221 DEKTKRELQEKVEKM
+221 DEKTKSELQKKVEQM
-236 RRIVEKAE
+236 RRIVEEAE

-268 EHMELLQSKVSEWF
+268 EHMELLKSKVSEWF
-282 GEIDSEPEIYS
+282 GEIDSEPETYS
-293 VYSGNTERKNS
+293 VYSGETEKENNDNIKN
-304 KTIKEF
+304 F
-310 EESKSEH
+310 ETSKSEH
-317 LKLLFS
+317 LKLLFCV
-323 IDMLNE
+323 DMLNE

-385 VNGRDEDI
+385 VNGRNEDI
-393 SHGNEENTIIG
+393 SHGNKENTIIG
-404 ENGEKSEKSQPGDI
+404 EKGEKSEKSQSVDI

-437 KEIINRST
+437 NGITGRST

-458 RQEKPKLPS
+458 RQENPKLPS
-467 EVSENEE
+467 ADSKNEEEKKLRNALNSIRTHLIKPYMEKTTDEEREKFREKHPEVDDVRKIIKEIDISTATYYLNAQRILEWIKRQENPKKPSKLSENEE
-474 EKKLGIAWSSIRTNL
+474 EKKLGNALSSIRTYL
-489 INPYKEKTTAE
+489 INPYMEKTTNE
-500 EQEKFREKYP
+500 EREEFREKHP
-510 EIDDVLKIIKEIK
+510 EIDDVRKIIKEID

-536 LEWIKSQEEPKMPSE
+536 LEWIKCQENPK
-551 ESENKEERTLK
+551 
-562 RALRSIRE
+562 
-570 RLIKPYEKKTTD
+570 KPY
-582 EEREEFREEHPEIDD
+582 
-597 VLKIIKE
+597 
-604 IKISTAIYYLNAQRI
+604 
-619 LEWIKRQEKPKLPSK
+619 SK
-634 HSQNEEEK
+634 SKNEEEK
-642 KLGSALDSI
+642 KLGTALQ
-651 RTNLIKSYK
+651 N
-660 KKTTAE
+660 
-666 EREQFKEEHPEIDA
+666 
-680 VLEIIKEID
+680 
-689 ISTST
+689 
-694 QYLNAQA
+694 
-701 IQKWIKRQEK
+701 
-711 PKLPSEVSEN
+711 
-721 EEEKKLGLALRG
+721 

-745 PTAEEREKFREEH
+745 PTDEEREQFREEH
-758 PEIDDVLKIIKEI
+758 
-771 KISTSTQYLNAQA
+771 
-784 IQEWIKRQEKPKL
+784 
-797 PSRESKNKEERTLG
+797 
-811 NALKSIRTRLIKP
+811 
-824 YMEKTTNEE
+824 
-833 REKFREEYPETDAVL
+833 PETDAVL

-861 KQKELAELIKQDL
+861 KQKELAELIKRDL
-874 EKRRES
+874 EKRRE
-880 DEAKK
+880 
-885 LEEENGVNYIKYF
+885 
-898 TKRQKELVK
+898 
-907 LIKQYLEKMGSLDEA
+907 LDEA

>member
-76 AKYIVGEEPTS
+76 AKYIVDEEPTS
-87 ERPAKKIAEE
+87 ERPAQKIAKE

-102 VIRSYPSLLKVSDE
+102 EIRLYQTLLKVSDE

-185 VEALRRGILKSPK
+185 VEALRRRILKSPK

-210 EGLNEAIDSCS
+210 EGLKEAIDSCS
-221 DEKTKRELQEKVEKM
+221 DEKTKSELQKKVEQM
-236 RRIVEKAE
+236 RRIVEEAE

-282 GEIDSEPEIYS
+282 GEIDSKPETYS
-293 VYSGNTERKNS
+293 VYSGKTERKNNED
-304 KTIKEF
+304 IKKF
-310 EESKSEH
+310 ETSKSEH
-317 LKLLFS
+317 LKLLFCV
-323 IDMLNE
+323 DMLNE

-335 VSGVIMARPTDS
+335 ISGVIMARPTDS

-385 VNGRDEDI
+385 VNGRNEDI
-393 SHGNEENTIIG
+393 SHGNKENTIIG
-404 ENGEKSEKSQPGDI
+404 EKGEKSEKSQSGDI

-437 KEIINRST
+437 NGITGRST

-458 RQEKPKLPS
+458 RQENPKLPS
-467 EVSENEE
+467 ADSKNEEEKKLRNALNSIRTHLIKPYMEKTTDEEREKFREKHPEVDDVRKIIKEIDISTATYYLNAQRILEWIKRQENPKKPSKLSENEE
-474 EKKLGIAWSSIRTNL
+474 EKKLGNALSSIRTYL
-489 INPYKEKTTAE
+489 INPYMEKTTNE
-500 EQEKFREKYP
+500 EREEFREKHP
-510 EIDDVLKIIKEIK
+510 EIDDVRKIIKEID

-536 LEWIKSQEEPKMPSE
+536 LEWIKCQENPK
-551 ESENKEERTLK
+551 
-562 RALRSIRE
+562 
-570 RLIKPYEKKTTD
+570 KPY
-582 EEREEFREEHPEIDD
+582 
-597 VLKIIKE
+597 
-604 IKISTAIYYLNAQRI
+604 
-619 LEWIKRQEKPKLPSK
+619 SK
-634 HSQNEEEK
+634 SKNEEEK
-642 KLGSALDSI
+642 KLGTALQ
-651 RTNLIKSYK
+651 N
-660 KKTTAE
+660 
-666 EREQFKEEHPEIDA
+666 
-680 VLEIIKEID
+680 
-689 ISTST
+689 
-694 QYLNAQA
+694 
-701 IQKWIKRQEK
+701 
-711 PKLPSEVSEN
+711 
-721 EEEKKLGLALRG
+721 

-745 PTAEEREKFREEH
+745 PTDEEREQFREEH
-758 PEIDDVLKIIKEI
+758 
-771 KISTSTQYLNAQA
+771 
-784 IQEWIKRQEKPKL
+784 
-797 PSRESKNKEERTLG
+797 
-811 NALKSIRTRLIKP
+811 
-824 YMEKTTNEE
+824 
-833 REKFREEYPETDAVL
+833 PETDAVL

-861 KQKELAELIKQDL
+861 KQKELAELIKRDL
-874 EKRRES
+874 EKRRE
-880 DEAKK
+880 
-885 LEEENGVNYIKYF
+885 
-898 TKRQKELVK
+898 
-907 LIKQYLEKMGSLDEA
+907 LDEA

>member
-76 AKYIVGEEPTS
+76 AKYIVDEEPTS
-87 ERPAKKIAEE
+87 ERPAQKIAKE

-102 VIRSYPSLLKVSDE
+102 EIRLYQTLLKVSDE

-185 VEALRRGILKSPK
+185 VEALRRRILKSPK

-210 EGLNEAIDSCS
+210 EGLKEAIDSCS
-221 DEKTKRELQEKVEKM
+221 DEKTKSELQKKVEQM
-236 RRIVEKAE
+236 RRIVEEAE

-282 GEIDSEPEIYS
+282 GEIDSKPETYS
-293 VYSGNTERKNS
+293 VYSGKTERKNNED
-304 KTIKEF
+304 IKKF
-310 EESKSEH
+310 ETSKSEH
-317 LKLLFS
+317 LKLLFCV
-323 IDMLNE
+323 DMLNE

-335 VSGVIMARPTDS
+335 ISGVIMARPTDS

-385 VNGRDEDI
+385 VNGRNEDI
-393 SHGNEENTIIG
+393 SHGNKENTIIG
-404 ENGEKSEKSQPGDI
+404 EKGEKSEKSQSGDI

-437 KEIINRST
+437 NGITGRST

-458 RQEKPKLPS
+458 RQENPKLPS
-467 EVSENEE
+467 ADSKNEEEKKLRNALNSIRTHLIKPYMEKTTDEEREKFREKHPEVDDVRKIIKEIDISTATYYLNAQRILEWIKRQENPKKPSKLSENEE
-474 EKKLGIAWSSIRTNL
+474 EKKLGNALSSIRTYL
-489 INPYKEKTTAE
+489 INPYMEKTTNE
-500 EQEKFREKYP
+500 EREEFREKHP
-510 EIDDVLKIIKEIK
+510 EIDDVRKIIKEID

-536 LEWIKSQEEPKMPSE
+536 LEWIKCQENPK
-551 ESENKEERTLK
+551 
-562 RALRSIRE
+562 
-570 RLIKPYEKKTTD
+570 KPY
-582 EEREEFREEHPEIDD
+582 
-597 VLKIIKE
+597 
-604 IKISTAIYYLNAQRI
+604 
-619 LEWIKRQEKPKLPSK
+619 SK
-634 HSQNEEEK
+634 SKNEEEK
-642 KLGSALDSI
+642 KLGTALQ
-651 RTNLIKSYK
+651 N
-660 KKTTAE
+660 
-666 EREQFKEEHPEIDA
+666 
-680 VLEIIKEID
+680 
-689 ISTST
+689 
-694 QYLNAQA
+694 
-701 IQKWIKRQEK
+701 
-711 PKLPSEVSEN
+711 
-721 EEEKKLGLALRG
+721 

-745 PTAEEREKFREEH
+745 PTDEEREQFREEH
-758 PEIDDVLKIIKEI
+758 
-771 KISTSTQYLNAQA
+771 
-784 IQEWIKRQEKPKL
+784 
-797 PSRESKNKEERTLG
+797 
-811 NALKSIRTRLIKP
+811 
-824 YMEKTTNEE
+824 
-833 REKFREEYPETDAVL
+833 PETDAVL

-861 KQKELAELIKQDL
+861 KQKELAELIKRDL
-874 EKRRES
+874 EKRRE
-880 DEAKK
+880 
-885 LEEENGVNYIKYF
+885 
-898 TKRQKELVK
+898 
-907 LIKQYLEKMGSLDEA
+907 LDEA

-930 QLVADTKDKDKKN
+930 QLVADTKDKKN

>member
-87 ERPAKKIAEE
+87 ERPAKKIAKE

-102 VIRSYPSLLKVSDE
+102 EIRLYQTLLKVSDE

-185 VEALRRGILKSPK
+185 VEALRRRILKSPQ

-210 EGLNEAIDSCS
+210 EGLKEAIDSCS
-221 DEKTKRELQEKVEKM
+221 DEKTKSELQKKVEQM
-236 RRIVEKAE
+236 RRIVEEAE

-282 GEIDSEPEIYS
+282 GEIDSEPETYS
-293 VYSGNTERKNS
+293 VYSGKTERKNNED
-304 KTIKEF
+304 IKNF
-310 EESKSEH
+310 ETSKSEH
-317 LKLLFS
+317 LKLLFCV
-323 IDMLNE
+323 DMLNE

-385 VNGRDEDI
+385 VNGRNEDI
-393 SHGNEENTIIG
+393 SHGNKENTIIG
-404 ENGEKSEKSQPGDI
+404 EKGEKSEKSQSVDI

-437 KEIINRST
+437 NGITGRST

-458 RQEKPKLPS
+458 RQENPKLPS
-467 EVSENEE
+467 ADSKNEEEKKLRNALNSIRTHLIKPYMEKTTDEEREKFREKHPEVDDVRKIIKEIDISTATYYLNAQRILEWIKRQENPKKPSKLSENEE
-474 EKKLGIAWSSIRTNL
+474 EKKLGNALSSIRTYL
-489 INPYKEKTTAE
+489 INPYMEKTTNE
-500 EQEKFREKYP
+500 EREEFREKHP
-510 EIDDVLKIIKEIK
+510 EIDDVRKIIKEID

-536 LEWIKSQEEPKMPSE
+536 LEWIKCQENPK
-551 ESENKEERTLK
+551 
-562 RALRSIRE
+562 
-570 RLIKPYEKKTTD
+570 KPY
-582 EEREEFREEHPEIDD
+582 
-597 VLKIIKE
+597 
-604 IKISTAIYYLNAQRI
+604 
-619 LEWIKRQEKPKLPSK
+619 SK
-634 HSQNEEEK
+634 SKNEEEK
-642 KLGSALDSI
+642 KLGTALQ
-651 RTNLIKSYK
+651 N
-660 KKTTAE
+660 
-666 EREQFKEEHPEIDA
+666 
-680 VLEIIKEID
+680 
-689 ISTST
+689 
-694 QYLNAQA
+694 
-701 IQKWIKRQEK
+701 
-711 PKLPSEVSEN
+711 
-721 EEEKKLGLALRG
+721 

-745 PTAEEREKFREEH
+745 PTDEEREQFREEH
-758 PEIDDVLKIIKEI
+758 
-771 KISTSTQYLNAQA
+771 
-784 IQEWIKRQEKPKL
+784 
-797 PSRESKNKEERTLG
+797 
-811 NALKSIRTRLIKP
+811 
-824 YMEKTTNEE
+824 
-833 REKFREEYPETDAVL
+833 PETDAVL

-861 KQKELAELIKQDL
+861 KQKELAELIKRDL
-874 EKRRES
+874 EKRRE
-880 DEAKK
+880 
-885 LEEENGVNYIKYF
+885 
-898 TKRQKELVK
+898 
-907 LIKQYLEKMGSLDEA
+907 LDEA

-930 QLVADTKDKDKKN
+930 QLVADTKDKKN

>member
-47 LKLMEDNRD
+47 LKLMKDNKD

-102 VIRSYPSLLKVSDE
+102 KIRLYQTLLKVSDE
-116 NMEKYH
+116 KMEKYH

-185 VEALRRGILKSPK
+185 VEALRRRILKSPK

-204 ALGEYI
+204 VLGEYI
-210 EGLNEAIDSCS
+210 EGLKEAIDSCS
-221 DEKTKRELQEKVEKM
+221 DEKTKSELQKKVEQM
-236 RRIVEKAE
+236 RRIVEEAE
-244 GIPELFKNNIQKK
+244 GIPQLFKNNIQKK

-268 EHMELLQSKVSEWF
+268 EHMELLKSKVSEWF
-282 GEIDSEPEIYS
+282 GEIDSEPETYS
-293 VYSGNTERKNS
+293 VYSGETEKENNDNIKN
-304 KTIKEF
+304 F
-310 EESKSEH
+310 ETSKSEH
-317 LKLLFS
+317 LKLLFCV
-323 IDMLNE
+323 DMLNE

-335 VSGVIMARPTDS
+335 ISGVIMARPTDS

-385 VNGRDEDI
+385 VNGRNEDI
-393 SHGNEENTIIG
+393 SHGNKENTIIG
-404 ENGEKSEKSQPGDI
+404 EKGEKSEKSQSVDI

-437 KEIINRST
+437 NGITGRST

-458 RQEKPKLPS
+458 RQENPKLPS
-467 EVSENEE
+467 ADSKNEEEKKLRNALNSIRTHLIKPYMEKTTDEEREKFREKHPEVDDVRKIIKEIDISTATYYLNAQRILEWIKRQENPKKPSKLSENEE
-474 EKKLGIAWSSIRTNL
+474 EKKLGNALSSIRTYL
-489 INPYKEKTTAE
+489 INPYMEKTTNE
-500 EQEKFREKYP
+500 EREEFREKHP
-510 EIDDVLKIIKEIK
+510 EIDDVRKIIKEID

-536 LEWIKSQEEPKMPSE
+536 LEWIKCQENPK
-551 ESENKEERTLK
+551 
-562 RALRSIRE
+562 
-570 RLIKPYEKKTTD
+570 KPY
-582 EEREEFREEHPEIDD
+582 
-597 VLKIIKE
+597 
-604 IKISTAIYYLNAQRI
+604 
-619 LEWIKRQEKPKLPSK
+619 SK
-634 HSQNEEEK
+634 SKNEEEK
-642 KLGSALDSI
+642 KLGTALQ
-651 RTNLIKSYK
+651 N
-660 KKTTAE
+660 
-666 EREQFKEEHPEIDA
+666 
-680 VLEIIKEID
+680 
-689 ISTST
+689 
-694 QYLNAQA
+694 
-701 IQKWIKRQEK
+701 
-711 PKLPSEVSEN
+711 
-721 EEEKKLGLALRG
+721 

-745 PTAEEREKFREEH
+745 PTDEEREQFREEH
-758 PEIDDVLKIIKEI
+758 
-771 KISTSTQYLNAQA
+771 
-784 IQEWIKRQEKPKL
+784 
-797 PSRESKNKEERTLG
+797 
-811 NALKSIRTRLIKP
+811 
-824 YMEKTTNEE
+824 
-833 REKFREEYPETDAVL
+833 PETDAVL

-861 KQKELAELIKQDL
+861 KQKELAELIKRDL
-874 EKRRES
+874 EKRRE
-880 DEAKK
+880 
-885 LEEENGVNYIKYF
+885 
-898 TKRQKELVK
+898 
-907 LIKQYLEKMGSLDEA
+907 LDEA

>member
-10 ELQEHQQDAYNA
+10 ELQEHQQDAYTA

-102 VIRSYPSLLKVSDE
+102 EIRLYQTLLKVSDE
-116 NMEKYH
+116 DMEKYH

-132 RTGAEKWGEKVN
+132 STGAEKWGEKVN

-185 VEALRRGILKSPK
+185 VEALRRRILKSPK

-210 EGLNEAIDSCS
+210 EGLNEAINSCS
-221 DEKTKRELQEKVEKM
+221 DEKTKKELQEKVEQM
-236 RRIVEKAE
+236 RRIVEEAE
-244 GIPELFKNNIQKK
+244 EIPQLFKNNIQKK

-268 EHMELLQSKVSEWF
+268 EHMELLKSKVSEWF

-385 VNGRDEDI
+385 VNGRNEDI
-393 SHGNEENTIIG
+393 SHGNKENTIIG

-418 DIFKIQGETLKFLE
+418 DIFKIQGKTLDFFK

-437 KEIINRST
+437 KGITGRST

-458 RQEKPKLPS
+458 RQETPRLPRNG
-467 EVSENEE
+467 SENEE
-474 EKKLGIAWSSIRTNL
+474 EKKLYNAWKNMGTFL

-500 EQEKFREKYP
+500 EQ
-510 EIDDVLKIIKEIK
+510 
-523 ISTSTHYLNAQRI
+523 
-536 LEWIKSQEEPKMPSE
+536 
-551 ESENKEERTLK
+551 
-562 RALRSIRE
+562 
-570 RLIKPYEKKTTD
+570 
-582 EEREEFREEHPEIDD
+582 
-597 VLKIIKE
+597 
-604 IKISTAIYYLNAQRI
+604 
-619 LEWIKRQEKPKLPSK
+619 
-634 HSQNEEEK
+634 
-642 KLGSALDSI
+642 
-651 RTNLIKSYK
+651 
-660 KKTTAE
+660 
-666 EREQFKEEHPEIDA
+666 
-680 VLEIIKEID
+680 
-689 ISTST
+689 
-694 QYLNAQA
+694 
-701 IQKWIKRQEK
+701 
-711 PKLPSEVSEN
+711 
-721 EEEKKLGLALRG
+721 
-733 IRSQLIK
+733 
-740 PYMEK
+740 
-745 PTAEEREKFREEH
+745 EKFREEH

-771 KISTSTQYLNAQA
+771 KISISTQYLNAQR
-784 IQEWIKRQEKPKL
+784 ILEWIKRQETPRLPRNVSETEEEKKL
-797 PSRESKNKEERTLG
+797 YIARESIKRYLINPYKKKTTAEEREKFREEHPEIDAVLEIIKEIKISTATHYLNAQRILEWIKMQENPRMPSTLSENEEEKNLYIAWKNIETRLIKPYKEKTTAEEREKFKEEHPEIDAVLEIIKEIKISTATHYLNAQRILEWIKRQEPPRLPRNVSENEEEKKLG
-811 NALKSIRTRLIKP
+811 MALNSIRTNLIKP
-824 YMEKTTNEE
+824 YMEKTTEEE
-833 REKFREEYPETDAVL
+833 REKFREEHPEVDDVRKIIKEIDISTSTHYLNAQRILEWIKRQENPKKPSQLSENEEEKKLSSAWSRIGIKLINPYKEKTTEEEREKFREEHPEIDAVL

-861 KQKELAELIKQDL
+861 KQKELAELIKRDL
-874 EKRRES
+874 EKRRE
-880 DEAKK
+880 
-885 LEEENGVNYIKYF
+885 
-898 TKRQKELVK
+898 
-907 LIKQYLEKMGSLDEA
+907 LDEA

>member
-185 VEALRRGILKSPK
+185 VEALRRRILKSPK

-210 EGLNEAIDSCS
+210 EGLKEAIDSCS
-221 DEKTKRELQEKVEKM
+221 DEKTKSELQKKVEQM
-236 RRIVEKAE
+236 RRIVEEAE

-282 GEIDSEPEIYS
+282 GEIDSEPETYS
-293 VYSGNTERKNS
+293 VYSGKTERKNNED
-304 KTIKEF
+304 IKNF
-310 EESKSEH
+310 ETSKSEH
-317 LKLLFS
+317 LKLLFCV
-323 IDMLNE
+323 DMLNE

-385 VNGRDEDI
+385 VNGRNEDI
-393 SHGNEENTIIG
+393 SHGNKENTIIG
-404 ENGEKSEKSQPGDI
+404 ENGEKSEKSQSGDI

-437 KEIINRST
+437 NGITGRST

-467 EVSENEE
+467 ADSKNEE
-474 EKKLGIAWSSIRTNL
+474 EKKLRNALNSIRT
-489 INPYKEKTTAE
+489 
-500 EQEKFREKYP
+500 
-510 EIDDVLKIIKEIK
+510 
-523 ISTSTHYLNAQRI
+523 H
-536 LEWIKSQEEPKMPSE
+536 
-551 ESENKEERTLK
+551 
-562 RALRSIRE
+562 
-570 RLIKPYEKKTTD
+570 LIKPYREKTTD
-582 EEREEFREEHPEIDD
+582 EEREKFREKHPEVDD
-597 VLKIIKE
+597 VRKIIKE
-604 IKISTAIYYLNAQRI
+604 IDISTATYYLNAQRI
-619 LEWIKRQEKPKLPSK
+619 LEWIKRQENPKKPSK
-634 HSQNEEEK
+634 LSENEEEK
-642 KLGSALDSI
+642 KLGNALSSI
-651 RTNLIKSYK
+651 RTYLINPYME
-660 KKTTAE
+660 KTTNE
-666 EREQFKEEHPEIDA
+666 EREEFREKHPEIDD
-680 VLEIIKEID
+680 VRKIIKEID

-694 QYLNAQA
+694 HYLNAQA
-701 IQKWIKRQEK
+701 IQEWIKCQENPKK
-711 PKLPSEVSEN
+711 PYSKSKN
-721 EEEKKLGLALRG
+721 EEEKKLGTALQN

-745 PTAEEREKFREEH
+745 PTDEEREQFREEH
-758 PEIDDVLKIIKEI
+758 PEI
-771 KISTSTQYLNAQA
+771 
-784 IQEWIKRQEKPKL
+784 
-797 PSRESKNKEERTLG
+797 
-811 NALKSIRTRLIKP
+811 
-824 YMEKTTNEE
+824 
-833 REKFREEYPETDAVL
+833 DAVL

-861 KQKELAELIKQDL
+861 KQKELAELIKRDL
-874 EKRRES
+874 EKRRE
-880 DEAKK
+880 
-885 LEEENGVNYIKYF
+885 
-898 TKRQKELVK
+898 
-907 LIKQYLEKMGSLDEA
+907 LDEA

-930 QLVADTKDKDKKN
+930 QLVADTKDKKN

>member
-68 KNQMYNYI
+68 RNQMYNYI

-102 VIRSYPSLLKVSDE
+102 KIRLYQTLLKVSDE
-116 NMEKYH
+116 KMEKYH

-185 VEALRRGILKSPK
+185 VEALRRRILKSPK

-210 EGLNEAIDSCS
+210 EGLKEAIDSCS
-221 DEKTKRELQEKVEKM
+221 DEKTKSELQKKVEQM
-236 RRIVEKAE
+236 RRIVEEAE
-244 GIPELFKNNIQKK
+244 GIPQLFKNNIQKK

-282 GEIDSEPEIYS
+282 GEIDSKPETYS
-293 VYSGNTERKNS
+293 VYSGKTERKNNED
-304 KTIKEF
+304 IKKF
-310 EESKSEH
+310 ETSKSEH
-317 LKLLFS
+317 LKLLFCV
-323 IDMLNE
+323 DMLNE

-335 VSGVIMARPTDS
+335 ISGVIMARPTDS

-385 VNGRDEDI
+385 VNGRNEDI
-393 SHGNEENTIIG
+393 SHGNKENTIIG
-404 ENGEKSEKSQPGDI
+404 EKGEKSEKSQSVDI

-437 KEIINRST
+437 NGITGRST

-467 EVSENEE
+467 ADSKNEE
-474 EKKLGIAWSSIRTNL
+474 EKKLRNALNSIRT
-489 INPYKEKTTAE
+489 
-500 EQEKFREKYP
+500 
-510 EIDDVLKIIKEIK
+510 
-523 ISTSTHYLNAQRI
+523 H
-536 LEWIKSQEEPKMPSE
+536 
-551 ESENKEERTLK
+551 
-562 RALRSIRE
+562 
-570 RLIKPYEKKTTD
+570 LIKPYREKTTD
-582 EEREEFREEHPEIDD
+582 EEREKFREKHPEVDD
-597 VLKIIKE
+597 VRKIIKE
-604 IKISTAIYYLNAQRI
+604 IDISTATYYLNAQRI
-619 LEWIKRQEKPKLPSK
+619 LEWIKRQENPKKPSK
-634 HSQNEEEK
+634 LSENEEEK
-642 KLGSALDSI
+642 KLGNALSSI
-651 RTNLIKSYK
+651 RTYLINPYME
-660 KKTTAE
+660 KTTNE
-666 EREQFKEEHPEIDA
+666 EREEFREKHPEIDD
-680 VLEIIKEID
+680 VRKIIKEID

-694 QYLNAQA
+694 HYLNAQA
-701 IQKWIKRQEK
+701 IQEWIKCQENQKK
-711 PKLPSEVSEN
+711 PYSKSKN
-721 EEEKKLGLALRG
+721 EEEKKLGTALQN

-745 PTAEEREKFREEH
+745 PTDEEREQFREEH
-758 PEIDDVLKIIKEI
+758 
-771 KISTSTQYLNAQA
+771 
-784 IQEWIKRQEKPKL
+784 
-797 PSRESKNKEERTLG
+797 
-811 NALKSIRTRLIKP
+811 
-824 YMEKTTNEE
+824 
-833 REKFREEYPETDAVL
+833 PETDAVL

-861 KQKELAELIKQDL
+861 KQKELAELIKRDL
-874 EKRRES
+874 EKRRE
-880 DEAKK
+880 
-885 LEEENGVNYIKYF
+885 
-898 TKRQKELVK
+898 
-907 LIKQYLEKMGSLDEA
+907 LDEA

>member
-68 KNQMYNYI
+68 RNQMYNYI

-102 VIRSYPSLLKVSDE
+102 KIRLYQTLLKVSDE
-116 NMEKYH
+116 KMEKYH

-185 VEALRRGILKSPK
+185 VEALRRRILKSPK

-210 EGLNEAIDSCS
+210 EGLKEAIDSCS
-221 DEKTKRELQEKVEKM
+221 DEKTKSELQKKVEQM
-236 RRIVEKAE
+236 RRIVEEAE
-244 GIPELFKNNIQKK
+244 GIPQLFKNNIQKK

-282 GEIDSEPEIYS
+282 GEIDSKPETYS
-293 VYSGNTERKNS
+293 VYSGKTERKNNED
-304 KTIKEF
+304 IKKF
-310 EESKSEH
+310 ETSKSEH
-317 LKLLFS
+317 LKLLFCV
-323 IDMLNE
+323 DMLNE

-335 VSGVIMARPTDS
+335 ISGVIMARPTDS

-385 VNGRDEDI
+385 VNGRNEDI

-404 ENGEKSEKSQPGDI
+404 ENGEKSEKSQSGDI

-437 KEIINRST
+437 NGITGRST

-458 RQEKPKLPS
+458 RQENPKLPS
-467 EVSENEE
+467 ADSKNEE
-474 EKKLGIAWSSIRTNL
+474 EKKLRNALNSIRTHL
-489 INPYKEKTTAE
+489 IKPYMEKTTDE
-500 EQEKFREKYP
+500 EREKFREKHP
-510 EIDDVLKIIKEIK
+510 EIDDVRKIIKEID

-536 LEWIKSQEEPKMPSE
+536 LEWIKCQENPK
-551 ESENKEERTLK
+551 
-562 RALRSIRE
+562 
-570 RLIKPYEKKTTD
+570 KPY
-582 EEREEFREEHPEIDD
+582 
-597 VLKIIKE
+597 
-604 IKISTAIYYLNAQRI
+604 
-619 LEWIKRQEKPKLPSK
+619 SK
-634 HSQNEEEK
+634 SKNEEEK
-642 KLGSALDSI
+642 KLGTALQ
-651 RTNLIKSYK
+651 N
-660 KKTTAE
+660 
-666 EREQFKEEHPEIDA
+666 
-680 VLEIIKEID
+680 
-689 ISTST
+689 
-694 QYLNAQA
+694 
-701 IQKWIKRQEK
+701 
-711 PKLPSEVSEN
+711 
-721 EEEKKLGLALRG
+721 

-745 PTAEEREKFREEH
+745 PTDEEREQFREEH
-758 PEIDDVLKIIKEI
+758 
-771 KISTSTQYLNAQA
+771 
-784 IQEWIKRQEKPKL
+784 
-797 PSRESKNKEERTLG
+797 
-811 NALKSIRTRLIKP
+811 
-824 YMEKTTNEE
+824 
-833 REKFREEYPETDAVL
+833 PETDAVL

-861 KQKELAELIKQDL
+861 KQKELAELIKRDL
-874 EKRRES
+874 EKRRE
-880 DEAKK
+880 
-885 LEEENGVNYIKYF
+885 
-898 TKRQKELVK
+898 
-907 LIKQYLEKMGSLDEA
+907 LDEA

-930 QLVADTKDKDKKN
+930 QLVADTKDKKN

>member
-87 ERPAKKIAEE
+87 ERPAKKIAKE

-102 VIRSYPSLLKVSDE
+102 EIRLYQTLLKVSDE

-122 ADIIIMDELH
+122 AYIIIMDELH

-185 VEALRRGILKSPK
+185 VEALRRRILKSPQ

-210 EGLNEAIDSCS
+210 EGLKEAIDSCS
-221 DEKTKRELQEKVEKM
+221 DEKTKSELQKKVEQM
-236 RRIVEKAE
+236 RRIVEEAE

-282 GEIDSEPEIYS
+282 GEIDSEPETYS
-293 VYSGNTERKNS
+293 VYSGKTERKNNED
-304 KTIKEF
+304 IKNF
-310 EESKSEH
+310 ETSKSEH
-317 LKLLFS
+317 LKLLFCV
-323 IDMLNE
+323 DMLNE

-385 VNGRDEDI
+385 VNGRNEDI
-393 SHGNEENTIIG
+393 SHGNKENTIIG
-404 ENGEKSEKSQPGDI
+404 EKGEKSEKSQSVDI

-437 KEIINRST
+437 KGITGRST

-458 RQEKPKLPS
+458 MQEKPKLPS
-467 EVSENEE
+467 PDSKNEE
-474 EKKLGIAWSSIRTNL
+474 EKKLFNAWNSMRSHL
-489 INPYKEKTTAE
+489 INPYK
-500 EQEKFREKYP
+500 
-510 EIDDVLKIIKEIK
+510 
-523 ISTSTHYLNAQRI
+523 
-536 LEWIKSQEEPKMPSE
+536 
-551 ESENKEERTLK
+551 
-562 RALRSIRE
+562 
-570 RLIKPYEKKTTD
+570 KKTTE
-582 EEREEFREEHPEIDD
+582 EERENFREEHPEIDD

-604 IKISTAIYYLNAQRI
+604 IDISTSTQYLNAQRI
-619 LEWIKRQEKPKLPSK
+619 LEWIKCQENPKKPYSK
-634 HSQNEEEK
+634 SKNEEEK
-642 KLGSALDSI
+642 KLGTALQ
-651 RTNLIKSYK
+651 N
-660 KKTTAE
+660 
-666 EREQFKEEHPEIDA
+666 
-680 VLEIIKEID
+680 
-689 ISTST
+689 
-694 QYLNAQA
+694 
-701 IQKWIKRQEK
+701 
-711 PKLPSEVSEN
+711 
-721 EEEKKLGLALRG
+721 

-745 PTAEEREKFREEH
+745 PTDEEREQFREEH
-758 PEIDDVLKIIKEI
+758 
-771 KISTSTQYLNAQA
+771 
-784 IQEWIKRQEKPKL
+784 
-797 PSRESKNKEERTLG
+797 
-811 NALKSIRTRLIKP
+811 
-824 YMEKTTNEE
+824 
-833 REKFREEYPETDAVL
+833 PETDAVL

-861 KQKELAELIKQDL
+861 KQKELAELIKRDL
-874 EKRRES
+874 EKRRE
-880 DEAKK
+880 
-885 LEEENGVNYIKYF
+885 
-898 TKRQKELVK
+898 
-907 LIKQYLEKMGSLDEA
+907 LDEA

-930 QLVADTKDKDKKN
+930 QLVADTKDKKN

>member
-47 LKLMEDNRD
+47 LKLMKDNKD

-87 ERPAKKIAEE
+87 ERPARIIAKE

-102 VIRSYPSLLKVSDE
+102 EIRLYQTLLKVSDE

-185 VEALRRGILKSPK
+185 VEALRRRILKSPQ

-210 EGLNEAIDSCS
+210 EGLKEAIDSCS
-221 DEKTKRELQEKVEKM
+221 DEKTKSELQKKVEQM
-236 RRIVEKAE
+236 RRIVEEAE

-282 GEIDSEPEIYS
+282 GEIDSKPETYS
-293 VYSGNTERKNS
+293 VYSGKTERKNNED
-304 KTIKEF
+304 IKNF
-310 EESKSEH
+310 ETSKSEH
-317 LKLLFS
+317 LKLLFCV
-323 IDMLNE
+323 DMLNE

-385 VNGRDEDI
+385 VNGRNEDI
-393 SHGNEENTIIG
+393 SHGNKENTIIG
-404 ENGEKSEKSQPGDI
+404 EKGEKSEKSQSVDI

-437 KEIINRST
+437 NGITGRST

-458 RQEKPKLPS
+458 RQENPKLPS
-467 EVSENEE
+467 ADSKNEEEKKLRNALNSIRTHLIKPYMEKTTDEEREKFREKHPEVDDVRKIIKEIDISTATYYLNAQRILEWIKRQENPKKPSKLSENEE
-474 EKKLGIAWSSIRTNL
+474 EKKLGNALSSIRTYL
-489 INPYKEKTTAE
+489 INPYMEKTTNE
-500 EQEKFREKYP
+500 EREEFREKHP
-510 EIDDVLKIIKEIK
+510 EIDDVRKIIKEID

-536 LEWIKSQEEPKMPSE
+536 LEWIKCQENPK
-551 ESENKEERTLK
+551 
-562 RALRSIRE
+562 
-570 RLIKPYEKKTTD
+570 KPY
-582 EEREEFREEHPEIDD
+582 
-597 VLKIIKE
+597 
-604 IKISTAIYYLNAQRI
+604 
-619 LEWIKRQEKPKLPSK
+619 SK
-634 HSQNEEEK
+634 SKNEEEK
-642 KLGSALDSI
+642 KLGTALQ
-651 RTNLIKSYK
+651 N
-660 KKTTAE
+660 
-666 EREQFKEEHPEIDA
+666 
-680 VLEIIKEID
+680 
-689 ISTST
+689 
-694 QYLNAQA
+694 
-701 IQKWIKRQEK
+701 
-711 PKLPSEVSEN
+711 
-721 EEEKKLGLALRG
+721 

-745 PTAEEREKFREEH
+745 PTDEEREQFREEH
-758 PEIDDVLKIIKEI
+758 
-771 KISTSTQYLNAQA
+771 
-784 IQEWIKRQEKPKL
+784 
-797 PSRESKNKEERTLG
+797 
-811 NALKSIRTRLIKP
+811 
-824 YMEKTTNEE
+824 
-833 REKFREEYPETDAVL
+833 PETDAVL
-848 EIVSDIDIKYGTK
+848 EIVSDIDIKYGIK
-861 KQKELAELIKQDL
+861 KQKELAELIKRDL
-874 EKRRES
+874 EKRRE
-880 DEAKK
+880 
-885 LEEENGVNYIKYF
+885 
-898 TKRQKELVK
+898 
-907 LIKQYLEKMGSLDEA
+907 LDEA

-930 QLVADTKDKDKKN
+930 QLVADTKDKKN

>member
-87 ERPAKKIAEE
+87 ERPARIIAKE

-102 VIRSYPSLLKVSDE
+102 EIRLYQTLLKVSDE
-116 NMEKYH
+116 DMEKYH

-185 VEALRRGILKSPK
+185 VEALRRRILKSPK

-210 EGLNEAIDSCS
+210 EGLKEAIDSCS
-221 DEKTKRELQEKVEKM
+221 DEKTKSELQKKVEQM
-236 RRIVEKAE
+236 RRIVEEAE

-282 GEIDSEPEIYS
+282 GEIDSEPETYS
-293 VYSGNTERKNS
+293 VYSGKTERKNNED
-304 KTIKEF
+304 IKNF
-310 EESKSEH
+310 ETSKSEH
-317 LKLLFS
+317 LKLLFCV
-323 IDMLNE
+323 DMLNE

-385 VNGRDEDI
+385 VNGRNEDI
-393 SHGNEENTIIG
+393 SHGNKENTIIG
-404 ENGEKSEKSQPGDI
+404 EKGEKSEKSQSVDI

-437 KEIINRST
+437 NGITGRST

-458 RQEKPKLPS
+458 RQENPKLPS
-467 EVSENEE
+467 ADSKNEEEKKLRNALNSIRTHLIKPYMEKTTDEEREKFREKHPEVDDVRKIIKEIDISTATYYLNAQRILEWIKRQENPKKPSKLSENEE
-474 EKKLGIAWSSIRTNL
+474 EKKLGNALSSIRTYL
-489 INPYKEKTTAE
+489 INPYMEKTTNE
-500 EQEKFREKYP
+500 EREEFREKHP
-510 EIDDVLKIIKEIK
+510 EIDDVRKIIKEID

-536 LEWIKSQEEPKMPSE
+536 LEWIKCQENPK
-551 ESENKEERTLK
+551 
-562 RALRSIRE
+562 
-570 RLIKPYEKKTTD
+570 KPY
-582 EEREEFREEHPEIDD
+582 
-597 VLKIIKE
+597 
-604 IKISTAIYYLNAQRI
+604 
-619 LEWIKRQEKPKLPSK
+619 SK
-634 HSQNEEEK
+634 SKNEEEK
-642 KLGSALDSI
+642 KLGTALQ
-651 RTNLIKSYK
+651 N
-660 KKTTAE
+660 
-666 EREQFKEEHPEIDA
+666 
-680 VLEIIKEID
+680 
-689 ISTST
+689 
-694 QYLNAQA
+694 
-701 IQKWIKRQEK
+701 
-711 PKLPSEVSEN
+711 
-721 EEEKKLGLALRG
+721 

-745 PTAEEREKFREEH
+745 PTDEEREQFREEH
-758 PEIDDVLKIIKEI
+758 
-771 KISTSTQYLNAQA
+771 
-784 IQEWIKRQEKPKL
+784 
-797 PSRESKNKEERTLG
+797 
-811 NALKSIRTRLIKP
+811 
-824 YMEKTTNEE
+824 
-833 REKFREEYPETDAVL
+833 PETDAVL

-861 KQKELAELIKQDL
+861 KQKELAELIKRDL
-874 EKRRES
+874 EKRRE
-880 DEAKK
+880 
-885 LEEENGVNYIKYF
+885 
-898 TKRQKELVK
+898 
-907 LIKQYLEKMGSLDEA
+907 LDEA

-930 QLVADTKDKDKKN
+930 QLVADTKDKKN

>member
-87 ERPAKKIAEE
+87 ERPAKKIAKE

-102 VIRSYPSLLKVSDE
+102 EIRLYQTLLKVSDE
-116 NMEKYH
+116 DMEKYH

-185 VEALRRGILKSPK
+185 VEALRRRILKSPQ

-210 EGLNEAIDSCS
+210 EGLKEAIDSCS
-221 DEKTKRELQEKVEKM
+221 DEKTKSELQKKVEQM
-236 RRIVEKAE
+236 RRIVEEAE

-282 GEIDSEPEIYS
+282 GEIDSEPETYS
-293 VYSGNTERKNS
+293 VYSGKTERKNNED
-304 KTIKEF
+304 IKNF
-310 EESKSEH
+310 ETSKSEH
-317 LKLLFS
+317 LKLLFCV
-323 IDMLNE
+323 DMLNE

-385 VNGRDEDI
+385 VNGRNEDI
-393 SHGNEENTIIG
+393 SHGNKENTIIG
-404 ENGEKSEKSQPGDI
+404 EKGEKSEKSQSVDI

-437 KEIINRST
+437 NGITGRST

-458 RQEKPKLPS
+458 RQENPKLPS
-467 EVSENEE
+467 ADSKNEEEKKLRNALNSIRTHLIKPYMEKTTDEEREKFREKHPEVDDVRKIIKEIDISTATYYLNAQRILEWIKRQENPKKPSKLSENEE
-474 EKKLGIAWSSIRTNL
+474 EKKLGNALSSIRTYL
-489 INPYKEKTTAE
+489 INPYMEKTTNE
-500 EQEKFREKYP
+500 EREEFREKHP
-510 EIDDVLKIIKEIK
+510 EIDDVRKIIKEID

-536 LEWIKSQEEPKMPSE
+536 LEWIKCQENPK
-551 ESENKEERTLK
+551 
-562 RALRSIRE
+562 
-570 RLIKPYEKKTTD
+570 KPY
-582 EEREEFREEHPEIDD
+582 
-597 VLKIIKE
+597 
-604 IKISTAIYYLNAQRI
+604 
-619 LEWIKRQEKPKLPSK
+619 SK
-634 HSQNEEEK
+634 SKNEEEK
-642 KLGSALDSI
+642 KLGTALQ
-651 RTNLIKSYK
+651 N
-660 KKTTAE
+660 
-666 EREQFKEEHPEIDA
+666 
-680 VLEIIKEID
+680 
-689 ISTST
+689 
-694 QYLNAQA
+694 
-701 IQKWIKRQEK
+701 
-711 PKLPSEVSEN
+711 
-721 EEEKKLGLALRG
+721 

-745 PTAEEREKFREEH
+745 PTDEEREQFREEH
-758 PEIDDVLKIIKEI
+758 
-771 KISTSTQYLNAQA
+771 
-784 IQEWIKRQEKPKL
+784 
-797 PSRESKNKEERTLG
+797 
-811 NALKSIRTRLIKP
+811 
-824 YMEKTTNEE
+824 
-833 REKFREEYPETDAVL
+833 PETDAVL

-861 KQKELAELIKQDL
+861 KQKELAELIKRDL
-874 EKRRES
+874 EKRRE
-880 DEAKK
+880 
-885 LEEENGVNYIKYF
+885 
-898 TKRQKELVK
+898 
-907 LIKQYLEKMGSLDEA
+907 LDEA

-930 QLVADTKDKDKKN
+930 QLVADTKDKKN

>member
-47 LKLMEDNRD
+47 LKLMKDNKD

-87 ERPAKKIAEE
+87 ERPAKKIAKE

-102 VIRSYPSLLKVSDE
+102 EIRLYQTLLKVSDE
-116 NMEKYH
+116 DMEKYH

-185 VEALRRGILKSPK
+185 VEALRRRILKSPQ

-210 EGLNEAIDSCS
+210 EGLKEAIDSCS
-221 DEKTKRELQEKVEKM
+221 DEKTKSELQKKVEQM
-236 RRIVEKAE
+236 RRIVEEAE

-282 GEIDSEPEIYS
+282 GEIDSEPETYS
-293 VYSGNTERKNS
+293 VYSGKTERKNNED
-304 KTIKEF
+304 IKNF
-310 EESKSEH
+310 ETSKSEH
-317 LKLLFS
+317 LKLLFCV
-323 IDMLNE
+323 DMLNE

-385 VNGRDEDI
+385 VNGRNEDI
-393 SHGNEENTIIG
+393 SHGNKENTIIG
-404 ENGEKSEKSQPGDI
+404 EKGEKSQSVDI

-437 KEIINRST
+437 NGITGRST

-458 RQEKPKLPS
+458 RQENPKLPS
-467 EVSENEE
+467 ADSKNEEEKKLRNALNSIRTHLIKPYMEKTTDEEREKFREKHPEVDDVRKIIKEIDISTATYYLNAQRILEWIKRQENPKKPSKLSENEE
-474 EKKLGIAWSSIRTNL
+474 EKKLGNALSSIRTYL
-489 INPYKEKTTAE
+489 INPYMEKTTNE
-500 EQEKFREKYP
+500 EREEFREKHP
-510 EIDDVLKIIKEIK
+510 EIDDVRKIIKEID

-536 LEWIKSQEEPKMPSE
+536 LEWIKCQENPK
-551 ESENKEERTLK
+551 
-562 RALRSIRE
+562 
-570 RLIKPYEKKTTD
+570 KPY
-582 EEREEFREEHPEIDD
+582 
-597 VLKIIKE
+597 
-604 IKISTAIYYLNAQRI
+604 
-619 LEWIKRQEKPKLPSK
+619 SK
-634 HSQNEEEK
+634 SKNEEEK
-642 KLGSALDSI
+642 KLGTALQ
-651 RTNLIKSYK
+651 N
-660 KKTTAE
+660 
-666 EREQFKEEHPEIDA
+666 
-680 VLEIIKEID
+680 
-689 ISTST
+689 
-694 QYLNAQA
+694 
-701 IQKWIKRQEK
+701 
-711 PKLPSEVSEN
+711 
-721 EEEKKLGLALRG
+721 

-745 PTAEEREKFREEH
+745 PTDEEREQFREEH
-758 PEIDDVLKIIKEI
+758 
-771 KISTSTQYLNAQA
+771 
-784 IQEWIKRQEKPKL
+784 
-797 PSRESKNKEERTLG
+797 
-811 NALKSIRTRLIKP
+811 
-824 YMEKTTNEE
+824 
-833 REKFREEYPETDAVL
+833 PETDAVL

-861 KQKELAELIKQDL
+861 KQKELAELIKRDL
-874 EKRRES
+874 EKRRE
-880 DEAKK
+880 
-885 LEEENGVNYIKYF
+885 
-898 TKRQKELVK
+898 
-907 LIKQYLEKMGSLDEA
+907 LDEA

-930 QLVADTKDKDKKN
+930 QLVADTKDKKN

>member
-47 LKLMEDNRD
+47 LKLMKDNKD

-87 ERPAKKIAEE
+87 ERPARIIAKE

-102 VIRSYPSLLKVSDE
+102 EIRLYQTLLKVSDE

-185 VEALRRGILKSPK
+185 VEALRRRILKSPQ

-210 EGLNEAIDSCS
+210 EGLKEAIDSCS
-221 DEKTKRELQEKVEKM
+221 DEKTKSELQKKVEQM
-236 RRIVEKAE
+236 RRIVEEAE

-282 GEIDSEPEIYS
+282 GEIDSKPETYS
-293 VYSGNTERKNS
+293 VYSGKTERKNNED
-304 KTIKEF
+304 IKKF
-310 EESKSEH
+310 ETSKSEH
-317 LKLLFS
+317 LKLLFCV
-323 IDMLNE
+323 DMLNE

-385 VNGRDEDI
+385 VNGRNEDI
-393 SHGNEENTIIG
+393 SHGNKENTIIG
-404 ENGEKSEKSQPGDI
+404 EKGEKSEKSQPGDI

-437 KEIINRST
+437 NGITGRST

-458 RQEKPKLPS
+458 RQENPKLPS
-467 EVSENEE
+467 ADSKNEEEKKLRNALNSIRTHLIKPYMEKTTDEEREKFREKHPEVDDVRKIIKEIDISTATYYLNAQRILEWIKRQENQKKPSKLSENEE
-474 EKKLGIAWSSIRTNL
+474 EKKLGNALSSIRTYL
-489 INPYKEKTTAE
+489 INPYMEKTTNE
-500 EQEKFREKYP
+500 EREEFREKHP
-510 EIDDVLKIIKEIK
+510 EIDDVRKIIKEID

-536 LEWIKSQEEPKMPSE
+536 LEWIKCQENPK
-551 ESENKEERTLK
+551 
-562 RALRSIRE
+562 
-570 RLIKPYEKKTTD
+570 KPY
-582 EEREEFREEHPEIDD
+582 
-597 VLKIIKE
+597 
-604 IKISTAIYYLNAQRI
+604 
-619 LEWIKRQEKPKLPSK
+619 SK
-634 HSQNEEEK
+634 SKNEEEK
-642 KLGSALDSI
+642 KLGTALQ
-651 RTNLIKSYK
+651 N
-660 KKTTAE
+660 
-666 EREQFKEEHPEIDA
+666 
-680 VLEIIKEID
+680 
-689 ISTST
+689 
-694 QYLNAQA
+694 
-701 IQKWIKRQEK
+701 
-711 PKLPSEVSEN
+711 
-721 EEEKKLGLALRG
+721 

-745 PTAEEREKFREEH
+745 PTDEEREQFREEH
-758 PEIDDVLKIIKEI
+758 
-771 KISTSTQYLNAQA
+771 
-784 IQEWIKRQEKPKL
+784 
-797 PSRESKNKEERTLG
+797 
-811 NALKSIRTRLIKP
+811 
-824 YMEKTTNEE
+824 
-833 REKFREEYPETDAVL
+833 PETDAVL

-861 KQKELAELIKQDL
+861 KQKELAELIKRDL
-874 EKRRES
+874 EKRRE
-880 DEAKK
+880 
-885 LEEENGVNYIKYF
+885 
-898 TKRQKELVK
+898 
-907 LIKQYLEKMGSLDEA
+907 LDEA

-930 QLVADTKDKDKKN
+930 QLVADTKDKKN

>member
-87 ERPAKKIAEE
+87 EQPARIIAKE

-102 VIRSYPSLLKVSDE
+102 EIRLYQTLLKVSDE
-116 NMEKYH
+116 DMEKYH

-185 VEALRRGILKSPK
+185 VEALRRRILKSPK

-210 EGLNEAIDSCS
+210 EGLKEAIDSCS
-221 DEKTKRELQEKVEKM
+221 DEKTKSELQKKVEQM
-236 RRIVEKAE
+236 RRIVEEAE

-268 EHMELLQSKVSEWF
+268 EHMELLKSKVSEWF
-282 GEIDSEPEIYS
+282 GEIDSKPETYS
-293 VYSGNTERKNS
+293 VYSGKTERKNNED
-304 KTIKEF
+304 IKKF
-310 EESKSEH
+310 ETSKSEH
-317 LKLLFS
+317 LKLLFCV
-323 IDMLNE
+323 DMLNE

-385 VNGRDEDI
+385 VNGRNEDI
-393 SHGNEENTIIG
+393 SHGNKENTIIG
-404 ENGEKSEKSQPGDI
+404 EKGEKSEKSQSVDI

-437 KEIINRST
+437 NGITGRST

-467 EVSENEE
+467 ADSKNEE
-474 EKKLGIAWSSIRTNL
+474 EKKLRNALNSIRTHL
-489 INPYKEKTTAE
+489 IKPYREKTTDE
-500 EQEKFREKYP
+500 EREKFREKHP
-510 EIDDVLKIIKEIK
+510 EVDDVRKIIKEID
-523 ISTSTHYLNAQRI
+523 ISTATYYLNAQRI
-536 LEWIKSQEEPKMPSE
+536 LEWIKRQENPKKPSKL
-551 ESENKEERTLK
+551 SENEEEKKLGN
-562 RALRSIRE
+562 ALSSIRTY
-570 RLIKPYEKKTTD
+570 LINPYMEKTTN
-582 EEREEFREEHPEIDD
+582 EEREEFREKHPEIDD
-597 VLKIIKE
+597 VRKIIKE
-604 IKISTAIYYLNAQRI
+604 IDISTATHYLNAQRI
-619 LEWIKRQEKPKLPSK
+619 LEWIKRQEKPRIPYQHSK
-634 HSQNEEEK
+634 NEEEK
-642 KLGSALDSI
+642 KLGTALQ
-651 RTNLIKSYK
+651 N
-660 KKTTAE
+660 
-666 EREQFKEEHPEIDA
+666 
-680 VLEIIKEID
+680 
-689 ISTST
+689 
-694 QYLNAQA
+694 
-701 IQKWIKRQEK
+701 
-711 PKLPSEVSEN
+711 
-721 EEEKKLGLALRG
+721 

-745 PTAEEREKFREEH
+745 PTDEEREQFREEH
-758 PEIDDVLKIIKEI
+758 
-771 KISTSTQYLNAQA
+771 
-784 IQEWIKRQEKPKL
+784 
-797 PSRESKNKEERTLG
+797 
-811 NALKSIRTRLIKP
+811 
-824 YMEKTTNEE
+824 
-833 REKFREEYPETDAVL
+833 PETDAVL

-861 KQKELAELIKQDL
+861 KQKELAELIKRDL
-874 EKRRES
+874 EKRRE
-880 DEAKK
+880 
-885 LEEENGVNYIKYF
+885 
-898 TKRQKELVK
+898 
-907 LIKQYLEKMGSLDEA
+907 LDEA

-930 QLVADTKDKDKKN
+930 QLVADTKDKKN

>member
-102 VIRSYPSLLKVSDE
+102 KIRLYQTLLNVSDE
-116 NMEKYH
+116 KMEKYH

-185 VEALRRGILKSPK
+185 VEALRRRILKSPK

-210 EGLNEAIDSCS
+210 EGLKEAIDSCS
-221 DEKTKRELQEKVEKM
+221 DEKTKSELQKKVEQM
-236 RRIVEKAE
+236 RRIVEEAE

-268 EHMELLQSKVSEWF
+268 EHMELLKSKVSEWF
-282 GEIDSEPEIYS
+282 GEIDSEPETYS
-293 VYSGNTERKNS
+293 VYSGETEKENNDNIKN
-304 KTIKEF
+304 F
-310 EESKSEH
+310 ETSKSEH
-317 LKLLFS
+317 LKLLFCV
-323 IDMLNE
+323 DMLNE

-385 VNGRDEDI
+385 VNGRNEDI
-393 SHGNEENTIIG
+393 SHGNKENTIIS
-404 ENGEKSEKSQPGDI
+404 EKGEKSEKSQSGDI

-437 KEIINRST
+437 NGITGRST

-458 RQEKPKLPS
+458 MQEKPKLPS
-467 EVSENEE
+467 PDSKNEE
-474 EKKLGIAWSSIRTNL
+474 EKKLFNAWNSMRSHL
-489 INPYKEKTTAE
+489 INPYK
-500 EQEKFREKYP
+500 
-510 EIDDVLKIIKEIK
+510 
-523 ISTSTHYLNAQRI
+523 
-536 LEWIKSQEEPKMPSE
+536 
-551 ESENKEERTLK
+551 
-562 RALRSIRE
+562 
-570 RLIKPYEKKTTD
+570 KKTTE
-582 EEREEFREEHPEIDD
+582 EERENFREEHPEIDD

-604 IKISTAIYYLNAQRI
+604 I
-619 LEWIKRQEKPKLPSK
+619 
-634 HSQNEEEK
+634 
-642 KLGSALDSI
+642 D
-651 RTNLIKSYK
+651 
-660 KKTTAE
+660 
-666 EREQFKEEHPEIDA
+666 
-680 VLEIIKEID
+680 
-689 ISTST
+689 
-694 QYLNAQA
+694 
-701 IQKWIKRQEK
+701 
-711 PKLPSEVSEN
+711 
-721 EEEKKLGLALRG
+721 
-733 IRSQLIK
+733 
-740 PYMEK
+740 
-745 PTAEEREKFREEH
+745 
-758 PEIDDVLKIIKEI
+758 
-771 KISTSTQYLNAQA
+771 ISTSTQYLNAQA

-797 PSRESKNKEERTLG
+797 PSKESKNKEERTLG
-811 NALKSIRTRLIKP
+811 NALVGIGKRLINP
-824 YMEKTTNEE
+824 YKKKTTAEE
-833 REKFREEYPETDAVL
+833 QEKFREEHPEIDAVL
-848 EIVSDIDIKYGTK
+848 EIIK
-861 KQKELAELIKQDL
+861 EIKISTATYYLNAQRIL
-874 EKRRES
+874 EWIKRQETPRLPSEYS
-880 DEAKK
+880 QNEEEKK
-885 LEEENGVNYIKYF
+885 LGNVWASMRSNLINPYKKKTTEEE
-898 TKRQKELVK
+898 RE
-907 LIKQYLEKMGSLDEA
+907 
-922 RKLEEQYE
+922 
-930 QLVADTKDKDKKN
+930 
-943 GVDFNGE
+943 

>member
-68 KNQMYNYI
+68 RNQMYNYI

-102 VIRSYPSLLKVSDE
+102 KIRLYQTLLKVSDE
-116 NMEKYH
+116 DMEKYH

-185 VEALRRGILKSPK
+185 VEALRRRILKSPK

-210 EGLNEAIDSCS
+210 EGLKEAIDSCS
-221 DEKTKRELQEKVEKM
+221 DEKTKSELQKKVEQM
-236 RRIVEKAE
+236 RRIVEEAE

-282 GEIDSEPEIYS
+282 GEIDSEPETYS
-293 VYSGNTERKNS
+293 VYSGKTERKNNED
-304 KTIKEF
+304 IKNF
-310 EESKSEH
+310 ETSKSEH
-317 LKLLFS
+317 LKLLFCV
-323 IDMLNE
+323 DMLNE

-385 VNGRDEDI
+385 VNGRNEDI
-393 SHGNEENTIIG
+393 SHENTIIG
-404 ENGEKSEKSQPGDI
+404 EKGEKSEKSQPGDI
-418 DIFKIQGETLKFLE
+418 DIFKIQGKTLDFFN
-432 LLEEI
+432 LLEEFKGI
-437 KEIINRST
+437 TGRST
-445 YLKNAEAILEWIK
+445 YLKNAEVILENTEAILEWIK
-458 RQEKPKLPS
+458 RQEPPRIPS
-467 EVSENEE
+467 QHSQNEE
-474 EKKLGIAWSSIRTNL
+474 ERKLYYVLNSIRTNL
-489 INPYKEKTTAE
+489 INPY
-500 EQEKFREKYP
+500 RE
-510 EIDDVLKIIKEIK
+510 
-523 ISTSTHYLNAQRI
+523 
-536 LEWIKSQEEPKMPSE
+536 
-551 ESENKEERTLK
+551 
-562 RALRSIRE
+562 
-570 RLIKPYEKKTTD
+570 KTTD
-582 EEREEFREEHPEIDD
+582 EEREKFREKHPEIDD
-597 VLKIIKE
+597 VRKIIKE
-604 IKISTAIYYLNAQRI
+604 IDISTATHYLNAQRI
-619 LEWIKRQEKPKLPSK
+619 LEWIKRQENPRIPS
-634 HSQNEEEK
+634 S
-642 KLGSALDSI
+642 L
-651 RTNLIKSYK
+651 
-660 KKTTAE
+660 
-666 EREQFKEEHPEIDA
+666 
-680 VLEIIKEID
+680 
-689 ISTST
+689 
-694 QYLNAQA
+694 
-701 IQKWIKRQEK
+701 
-711 PKLPSEVSEN
+711 SEN
-721 EEEKKLGLALRG
+721 EEEKKIFNAWDS
-733 IRSQLIK
+733 IRRYLIN
-740 PYMEK
+740 PYK
-745 PTAEEREKFREEH
+745 KKTTAEEREKFREEH
-758 PEIDDVLKIIKEI
+758 PEIDDVLEIIKEI
-771 KISTSTQYLNAQA
+771 KISTSAHYLNAQR
-784 IQEWIKRQEKPKL
+784 ILEWIKRQEKPRI
-797 PSRESKNKEERTLG
+797 PSQHSKNEEEKKLGVNLG
-811 NALKSIRTRLIKP
+811 NVRGLISRYRK
-824 YMEKTTNEE
+824 KTTEEE
-833 REKFREEYPETDAVL
+833 REQFREEHPEIDAVL

-861 KQKELAELIKQDL
+861 KQKELAELIKRDL
-874 EKRRES
+874 EKRRE
-880 DEAKK
+880 
-885 LEEENGVNYIKYF
+885 
-898 TKRQKELVK
+898 
-907 LIKQYLEKMGSLDEA
+907 LDEA

>member
-47 LKLMEDNRD
+47 LKLMKDNKD

-87 ERPAKKIAEE
+87 ERPAKKIAKE

-102 VIRSYPSLLKVSDE
+102 EIRLYQTLLKVSDE

-185 VEALRRGILKSPK
+185 VEALRRRILKSPQ

-210 EGLNEAIDSCS
+210 EGLKEAIDSCS
-221 DEKTKRELQEKVEKM
+221 DEKTKSELQKKVEQM
-236 RRIVEKAE
+236 RRIVEEAE

-282 GEIDSEPEIYS
+282 GEIDSKPETYS
-293 VYSGNTERKNS
+293 VYSGKTERKNNED
-304 KTIKEF
+304 IKKF
-310 EESKSEH
+310 ETSKSEH
-317 LKLLFS
+317 LKLLFCV
-323 IDMLNE
+323 DMLNE

-335 VSGVIMARPTDS
+335 ISGVIMARPTDS

-385 VNGRDEDI
+385 VNGRNEDI
-393 SHGNEENTIIG
+393 SHGNKENTIIG
-404 ENGEKSEKSQPGDI
+404 EKGEKSEKSQSVDI

-437 KEIINRST
+437 NGITGRST

-458 RQEKPKLPS
+458 RQENPKLPS
-467 EVSENEE
+467 ADSKNEEEKKLRNALNSIRTHLIKPYMEKTTDEEREKFREKHPEVDDVRKIIKEIDISTATYYLNAQRILEWIKRQENPKKPSKLSENEE
-474 EKKLGIAWSSIRTNL
+474 EKKLGNALSSIRTYL
-489 INPYKEKTTAE
+489 INPYMEKTTNE
-500 EQEKFREKYP
+500 EREEFREKHP
-510 EIDDVLKIIKEIK
+510 EIDDVRKIIKEID

-536 LEWIKSQEEPKMPSE
+536 LEWIKCQENPK
-551 ESENKEERTLK
+551 
-562 RALRSIRE
+562 
-570 RLIKPYEKKTTD
+570 KPY
-582 EEREEFREEHPEIDD
+582 
-597 VLKIIKE
+597 
-604 IKISTAIYYLNAQRI
+604 
-619 LEWIKRQEKPKLPSK
+619 SK
-634 HSQNEEEK
+634 SKNEEEK
-642 KLGSALDSI
+642 KLGTALQ
-651 RTNLIKSYK
+651 N
-660 KKTTAE
+660 
-666 EREQFKEEHPEIDA
+666 
-680 VLEIIKEID
+680 
-689 ISTST
+689 
-694 QYLNAQA
+694 
-701 IQKWIKRQEK
+701 
-711 PKLPSEVSEN
+711 
-721 EEEKKLGLALRG
+721 

-745 PTAEEREKFREEH
+745 PTDEEREQFREEH
-758 PEIDDVLKIIKEI
+758 
-771 KISTSTQYLNAQA
+771 
-784 IQEWIKRQEKPKL
+784 
-797 PSRESKNKEERTLG
+797 
-811 NALKSIRTRLIKP
+811 
-824 YMEKTTNEE
+824 
-833 REKFREEYPETDAVL
+833 PETDAVL

-861 KQKELAELIKQDL
+861 KQKELAELIKRDL
-874 EKRRES
+874 EKRRE
-880 DEAKK
+880 
-885 LEEENGVNYIKYF
+885 
-898 TKRQKELVK
+898 
-907 LIKQYLEKMGSLDEA
+907 LDEA

-930 QLVADTKDKDKKN
+930 QLVADTKDKKN

>member
-10 ELQEHQQDAYNA
+10 ELQEHQQDAYTA

-56 KNILFLAPTIAI
+56 KNLLFLAPTIAI

-102 VIRSYPSLLKVSDE
+102 KIRLYQTLLKVSDE
-116 NMEKYH
+116 KMEKYH

-185 VEALRRGILKSPK
+185 VEALRRRILKSPK

-210 EGLNEAIDSCS
+210 EGLKEAIDSCS
-221 DEKTKRELQEKVEKM
+221 DEKTKSELQKKVEQM
-236 RRIVEKAE
+236 RRIVEEAE

-282 GEIDSEPEIYS
+282 GEIDSKPETYS
-293 VYSGNTERKNS
+293 VYSGKTERKNNED
-304 KTIKEF
+304 IKKF
-310 EESKSEH
+310 ETSKSEH
-317 LKLLFS
+317 LKLLFCV
-323 IDMLNE
+323 DMLNE

-385 VNGRDEDI
+385 VNGRNEDI
-393 SHGNEENTIIG
+393 SHGNKENTIIG
-404 ENGEKSEKSQPGDI
+404 EKGEKSEKSQSGDI

-437 KEIINRST
+437 NGITGRST

-458 RQEKPKLPS
+458 RQENPKLPS
-467 EVSENEE
+467 ADSKNEEEKKLRNALNSIRTHLIKPYMEKTTDEEREKFREKHPEVDDVRKIIKEIDISTATYYLNAQRILEWIKRQENPKKPSKLSENEE
-474 EKKLGIAWSSIRTNL
+474 EKKLGNALSSIRTYL
-489 INPYKEKTTAE
+489 INPYMEKTTNE
-500 EQEKFREKYP
+500 EREEFREKHP
-510 EIDDVLKIIKEIK
+510 EIDDVRKIIKEID

-536 LEWIKSQEEPKMPSE
+536 LEWIKCQENPK
-551 ESENKEERTLK
+551 
-562 RALRSIRE
+562 
-570 RLIKPYEKKTTD
+570 KPY
-582 EEREEFREEHPEIDD
+582 
-597 VLKIIKE
+597 
-604 IKISTAIYYLNAQRI
+604 
-619 LEWIKRQEKPKLPSK
+619 SK
-634 HSQNEEEK
+634 SKNEEEK
-642 KLGSALDSI
+642 KLGTALQ
-651 RTNLIKSYK
+651 N
-660 KKTTAE
+660 
-666 EREQFKEEHPEIDA
+666 
-680 VLEIIKEID
+680 
-689 ISTST
+689 
-694 QYLNAQA
+694 
-701 IQKWIKRQEK
+701 
-711 PKLPSEVSEN
+711 
-721 EEEKKLGLALRG
+721 

-745 PTAEEREKFREEH
+745 PTDEEREQFREEH
-758 PEIDDVLKIIKEI
+758 
-771 KISTSTQYLNAQA
+771 
-784 IQEWIKRQEKPKL
+784 
-797 PSRESKNKEERTLG
+797 
-811 NALKSIRTRLIKP
+811 
-824 YMEKTTNEE
+824 
-833 REKFREEYPETDAVL
+833 PETDAVL

-861 KQKELAELIKQDL
+861 KQKELAELIKRDL
-874 EKRRES
+874 EKRRE
-880 DEAKK
+880 
-885 LEEENGVNYIKYF
+885 
-898 TKRQKELVK
+898 
-907 LIKQYLEKMGSLDEA
+907 LDEA

>member
-87 ERPAKKIAEE
+87 ERPAKKIAKE

-102 VIRSYPSLLKVSDE
+102 EIRLYQTLLKVSDE
-116 NMEKYH
+116 DMEKYH

-185 VEALRRGILKSPK
+185 VEALRRRILKSPK

-210 EGLNEAIDSCS
+210 EGLKEAIDSCS
-221 DEKTKRELQEKVEKM
+221 DEKTKSELQKKVEQM
-236 RRIVEKAE
+236 RRIVEEAE

-282 GEIDSEPEIYS
+282 GEIDSEPETYS
-293 VYSGNTERKNS
+293 VYSGKTERKNNED
-304 KTIKEF
+304 IKNF
-310 EESKSEH
+310 ETSKSEH
-317 LKLLFS
+317 LKLLFCV
-323 IDMLNE
+323 DMLNE

-385 VNGRDEDI
+385 VNGRNEDI
-393 SHGNEENTIIG
+393 SHGNKENTIIG
-404 ENGEKSEKSQPGDI
+404 EKGEKSEKSQPGDI

-437 KEIINRST
+437 KGITGRST

-458 RQEKPKLPS
+458 RQENPKLPS
-467 EVSENEE
+467 ADSKNEEEKKLRNALNSIRTHLIKPYMEKTTDEEREKFREKHPEVDDVRKIIKEIDISTATYYLNAQRILEWIKRQENPKKPSKLSENEE
-474 EKKLGIAWSSIRTNL
+474 EKKLGNALSSIRTYL
-489 INPYKEKTTAE
+489 INPYMEKTTNE
-500 EQEKFREKYP
+500 EREEFREKHP
-510 EIDDVLKIIKEIK
+510 EIDDVRKIIKEID

-536 LEWIKSQEEPKMPSE
+536 LEWIKCQENPK
-551 ESENKEERTLK
+551 
-562 RALRSIRE
+562 
-570 RLIKPYEKKTTD
+570 KPY
-582 EEREEFREEHPEIDD
+582 
-597 VLKIIKE
+597 
-604 IKISTAIYYLNAQRI
+604 
-619 LEWIKRQEKPKLPSK
+619 SK
-634 HSQNEEEK
+634 SKNEEEK
-642 KLGSALDSI
+642 KLGTALQ
-651 RTNLIKSYK
+651 N
-660 KKTTAE
+660 
-666 EREQFKEEHPEIDA
+666 
-680 VLEIIKEID
+680 
-689 ISTST
+689 
-694 QYLNAQA
+694 
-701 IQKWIKRQEK
+701 
-711 PKLPSEVSEN
+711 
-721 EEEKKLGLALRG
+721 

-745 PTAEEREKFREEH
+745 PTDEEREQFREEH
-758 PEIDDVLKIIKEI
+758 
-771 KISTSTQYLNAQA
+771 
-784 IQEWIKRQEKPKL
+784 
-797 PSRESKNKEERTLG
+797 
-811 NALKSIRTRLIKP
+811 
-824 YMEKTTNEE
+824 
-833 REKFREEYPETDAVL
+833 PETDAVL

-861 KQKELAELIKQDL
+861 KQKELAELIKRDL
-874 EKRRES
+874 EKRRE
-880 DEAKK
+880 
-885 LEEENGVNYIKYF
+885 
-898 TKRQKELVK
+898 
-907 LIKQYLEKMGSLDEA
+907 LDEA

-930 QLVADTKDKDKKN
+930 QLVADTKDKKN